1 MKRFTAILAALLAAS
16 CVFSSAVM
24 AIPGETDPETGYN
37 QYVQDNIRY
46 DALGYAYI
54 DDEDG
59 TRIYYDL
66 NSYGYFV
73 PINNPYDE
81 PSQEP
86 SSEPSVEEPSEE
98 PSSEPSVEES
108 SEEPSTEPS
117 VEESSEEP
125 SSETSVEESSQEP
138 SSEPSVEESSKEPS
152 KQESSKETSKRT
164 DKSEIPLINYKLD
177 ALKMNI
183 ALPNDVYA
191 ILRSGEQNEKALEI
205 FKMTAEEAVASL
217 KKSNMYLKASPEDF
231 AYDITVTMT
240 QDEDS
245 KTINNFTELSDK
257 DLIEITNSLT
267 KQKEYTSCTQ
277 KKYGDVLYLSLN
289 YHSTEDD
296 DDIAGIQNYTVVNG
310 QKITITLQTR
320 AKNLSDQQKEI
331 LEAVMKSVS
340 FTDIKPPVK
349 ADTNEDEIKNMMIL
363 IYTTA
368 GVCIV
373 LFIVLISVL
382 ISRSRKKKKLLAE
395 IENNNIAEPKSEK
408 KKSETK
414 NKAEDKTKKKEDKK
428 AEKSDKKQKSK
439 KQDKKKDSKKSEKP
453 KLESKKEA
461 TPIEPKHEK
470 KSEPK
475 TDEKVSETKTEEKP
489 ITDEKAVSAESDYK
503 PEDFSL
509 FDAQPTIEKIEI
521 YNSNDE
527 QTKVNPNLP
536 KAPKYNPPGTL
547 DYITTGVSKT
557 PEQAGIQLTTETFT
571 VPKDKN
577 DIQPIEEETIEP
589 TQVVE
594 DKKPETVESTPV
606 VEDKKPETVEP
617 TPVVKDKKPETVEPT
632 PVVED
637 KKLETVEPTPVVED
651 KKFETAE
658 PVTEQNAHENKD
670 KSLKSFLG
678 RIKKAVIPEIDE
690 DAFEHESTTN
700 SSTEPINDTPKPV
713 IAPAKPIEKPQPIVA
728 PTNPVEKS
736 QPIVAPAKPI
746 EKPQPIVTPAEPVKK
761 APSAPIKEATT
772 ESDISS
778 RYEKLFGKNSS
789 SSENAESF
797 DKTESRFEK
806 LFGVKNTTENNE
818 NSNDTHTTA
827 DNSEVKEDSIVF
839 EKPIQNDEEN
849 IHNRTPQ
856 STIPS
861 LKTDKE
867 TESRFEKLF
876 GKNNPESLSQSQTKA
891 QQTTDEINNSEK
903 K

>member
-24 AIPGETDPETGYN
+24 AIPGETDPQTGYN

-73 PINNPYDE
+73 PINNPYEE

-86 SSEPSVEEPSEE
+86 SSEPSVEEPSQE
-98 PSSEPSVEES
+98 PSSEPSVEEPS
-108 SEEPSTEPS
+108 QEPSPEPS
-117 VEESSEEP
+117 VEEPSQEP
-125 SSETSVEESSQEP
+125 SSEPSVEESSQEP
-138 SSEPSVEESSKEPS
+138 SSEPSVVESSQEPS
-152 KQESSKETSKRT
+152 KQESSKETSKRS

-191 ILRSGEQNEKALEI
+191 ILRSGEQNEKALEL

-289 YHSTEDD
+289 YHSTEDG

-320 AKNLSDQQKEI
+320 AKDLSDQQKEI

-382 ISRSRKKKKLLAE
+382 ISRSCKKKKLLAE
-395 IENNNIAEPKSEK
+395 IENNNISEQKPEK
-408 KKSETK
+408 KNSETK
-414 NKAEDKTKKKEDKK
+414 NKAEDKSKKKDGKK
-428 AEKSDKKQKSK
+428 AEKSDKKQKPK
-439 KQDKKKDSKKSEKP
+439 KQDKKKDSKKPDKP
-453 KLESKKEA
+453 KLESKKDV
-461 TPIEPKHEK
+461 TSIEPKYEK
-470 KSEPK
+470 NSESK
-475 TDEKVSETKTEEKP
+475 TDDKKTETKIE
-489 ITDEKAVSAESDYK
+489 EKAVSEESAYK
-503 PEDFSL
+503 FDDFAL

-536 KAPKYNPPGTL
+536 KAPKYNPPGTV

-571 VPKDKN
+571 VPKTKN
-577 DIQPIEEETIEP
+577 DIKPIEEETSEKIESAP
-589 TQVVE
+589 VVE
-594 DKKPETVESTPV
+594 DKKAETIESAPV
-606 VEDKKPETVEP
+606 VEDKKPEITEP
-617 TPVVKDKKPETVEPT
+617 DTHDT
-632 PVVED
+632 
-637 KKLETVEPTPVVED
+637 
-651 KKFETAE
+651 
-658 PVTEQNAHENKD
+658 KD

-678 RIKKAVIPEIDE
+678 RIKKAVVPEIDE
-690 DAFEHESTTN
+690 DAFEHENTINASTK
-700 SSTEPINDTPKPV
+700 PIDNTPKPV
-713 IAPAKPIEKPQPIVA
+713 IAPAKLVEKPQPIVA
-728 PTNPVEKS
+728 PVEPV
-736 QPIVAPAKPI
+736 
-746 EKPQPIVTPAEPVKK
+746 EKPQPTANPAEPVKK
-761 APSAPIKEATT
+761 APSAPIKETTT

-778 RYEKLFGKNSS
+778 RYEKLFGKNDL
-789 SSENAESF
+789 SSENSESL

-806 LFGVKNTTENNE
+806 LFGVKNSTENNE
-818 NSNDTHTTA
+818 SS
-827 DNSEVKEDSIVF
+827 DNKQTNANNEPKDDNIVF

-849 IHNRTPQ
+849 VHNRTPQ
-856 STIPS
+856 STIPA
-861 LKTDKE
+861 LK

-876 GKNNPESLSQSQTKA
+876 GKNDPESLSQSQTKA

>member
-1 MKRFTAILAALLAAS
+1 
-16 CVFSSAVM
+16 
-24 AIPGETDPETGYN
+24 
-37 QYVQDNIRY
+37 
-46 DALGYAYI
+46 
-54 DDEDG
+54 
-59 TRIYYDL
+59 
-66 NSYGYFV
+66 
-73 PINNPYDE
+73 
-81 PSQEP
+81 
-86 SSEPSVEEPSEE
+86 
-98 PSSEPSVEES
+98 
-108 SEEPSTEPS
+108 
-117 VEESSEEP
+117 
-125 SSETSVEESSQEP
+125 
-138 SSEPSVEESSKEPS
+138 
-152 KQESSKETSKRT
+152 
-164 DKSEIPLINYKLD
+164 
-177 ALKMNI
+177 MNI

-191 ILRSGEQNEKALEI
+191 ILRSGEQNEKALEL

-289 YHSTEDD
+289 YHSTEDG

-320 AKNLSDQQKEI
+320 AKDLSDQQKEI

-382 ISRSRKKKKLLAE
+382 ISRSCKKKKLLAE
-395 IENNNIAEPKSEK
+395 IENNNISEQKPEK
-408 KKSETK
+408 KNSETK
-414 NKAEDKTKKKEDKK
+414 NKAEDKSKKKDGKK
-428 AEKSDKKQKSK
+428 AEKSDKKQKPK
-439 KQDKKKDSKKSEKP
+439 KQDKKKDSKKPDKP
-453 KLESKKEA
+453 KLESKKDV
-461 TPIEPKHEK
+461 TSIEPKYEK
-470 KSEPK
+470 NSESK
-475 TDEKVSETKTEEKP
+475 TDDKKTETKIE
-489 ITDEKAVSAESDYK
+489 EKAVSEESAYK
-503 PEDFSL
+503 FDDFAL

-536 KAPKYNPPGTL
+536 KAPKYNPPGTV

-571 VPKDKN
+571 VPKTKN
-577 DIQPIEEETIEP
+577 DIKPIEEETSEKIESAP
-589 TQVVE
+589 VVE
-594 DKKPETVESTPV
+594 DKKAETIESAPV
-606 VEDKKPETVEP
+606 VEDKKPEITEP
-617 TPVVKDKKPETVEPT
+617 DTHDT
-632 PVVED
+632 
-637 KKLETVEPTPVVED
+637 
-651 KKFETAE
+651 
-658 PVTEQNAHENKD
+658 KD

-678 RIKKAVIPEIDE
+678 RIRKAVVPEIDE
-690 DAFEHESTTN
+690 DAFEHENTINASTK
-700 SSTEPINDTPKPV
+700 PIDNTPKPV
-713 IAPAKPIEKPQPIVA
+713 IAPAKLVEKPQPIVA
-728 PTNPVEKS
+728 PVEPV
-736 QPIVAPAKPI
+736 
-746 EKPQPIVTPAEPVKK
+746 EKPQPTANPAEPVKK
-761 APSAPIKEATT
+761 APSAPIKETTT

-778 RYEKLFGKNSS
+778 RYEKLFGKNDS
-789 SSENAESF
+789 SSENSESL

-806 LFGVKNTTENNE
+806 LFGVKNSTENNE
-818 NSNDTHTTA
+818 NS
-827 DNSEVKEDSIVF
+827 DNKQTNANNESKDDSVVF

-849 IHNRTPQ
+849 VHNRTPQ
-856 STIPS
+856 STIPA
-861 LKTDKE
+861 LK

-876 GKNNPESLSQSQTKA
+876 VKNDPESLSQSQTKA

>member
-24 AIPGETDPETGYN
+24 AIPGETDPQTGYN

-73 PINNPYDE
+73 PINNPYEE

-86 SSEPSVEEPSEE
+86 SSEPSVEEPS
-98 PSSEPSVEES
+98 
-108 SEEPSTEPS
+108 
-117 VEESSEEP
+117 
-125 SSETSVEESSQEP
+125 QEP
-138 SSEPSVEESSKEPS
+138 SSEPSVEEPSQEPSSEPSVVESSQEPS
-152 KQESSKETSKRT
+152 KQESSKETSKRS

-191 ILRSGEQNEKALEI
+191 ILRSGEQNEKALEL

-267 KQKEYTSCTQ
+267 KQKEYASCTQ

-289 YHSTEDD
+289 YHSTEDG

-320 AKNLSDQQKEI
+320 AKDLSDQQKEI

-349 ADTNEDEIKNMMIL
+349 ADTNDDEIKNMMIL

-368 GVCIV
+368 GVCIL

-382 ISRSRKKKKLLAE
+382 ISRSCKKKKLLAE
-395 IENNNIAEPKSEK
+395 IENNNISEQKPEK
-408 KKSETK
+408 KNSETK
-414 NKAEDKTKKKEDKK
+414 NKAEDKSKKKDDKK
-428 AEKSDKKQKSK
+428 AEKSDKKQKPK
-439 KQDKKKDSKKSEKP
+439 KQDEKKDSKKPDKP
-453 KLESKKEA
+453 KLESKKEV
-461 TPIEPKHEK
+461 TSIEPKYEK
-470 KSEPK
+470 KSESK
-475 TDEKVSETKTEEKP
+475 TDDKKTETKIE
-489 ITDEKAVSAESDYK
+489 EKAVSEESAYK
-503 PEDFSL
+503 FDDFAL

-536 KAPKYNPPGTL
+536 KAPKYNPPGTV

-571 VPKDKN
+571 VPKTKN
-577 DIQPIEEETIEP
+577 DIKPIEEETSEKIESAP
-589 TQVVE
+589 VVE
-594 DKKPETVESTPV
+594 DKKAETIESAPV
-606 VEDKKPETVEP
+606 VEDKKPEITEP
-617 TPVVKDKKPETVEPT
+617 DTHDT
-632 PVVED
+632 
-637 KKLETVEPTPVVED
+637 
-651 KKFETAE
+651 
-658 PVTEQNAHENKD
+658 KD

-678 RIKKAVIPEIDE
+678 RIKKAVVPEIDE
-690 DAFEHESTTN
+690 DAFEHENTINASTK
-700 SSTEPINDTPKPV
+700 PIDNTPKPV
-713 IAPAKPIEKPQPIVA
+713 IAPAKLVEKPQPIVA
-728 PTNPVEKS
+728 PVEPVEK
-736 QPIVAPAKPI
+736 
-746 EKPQPIVTPAEPVKK
+746 PQTTANPAEPVKK
-761 APSAPIKEATT
+761 APSAPIKETTT
-772 ESDISS
+772 ESDIYS
-778 RYEKLFGKNSS
+778 RYEKLFGKNDS
-789 SSENAESF
+789 SSENSESL

-806 LFGVKNTTENNE
+806 LFGVKNSTENNE
-818 NSNDTHTTA
+818 SS
-827 DNSEVKEDSIVF
+827 DNKQTNANNEPKDDSVVF

-849 IHNRTPQ
+849 VHNRTPQ
-856 STIPS
+856 STIPA
-861 LKTDKE
+861 LK

-876 GKNNPESLSQSQTKA
+876 GKNDPESLSQSQTKA

>member
-1 MKRFTAILAALLAAS
+1 MSKRAYELKTEVIVMKRFTAILAALLAAS

-24 AIPGETDPETGYN
+24 AIPGETDPQTGYN

-73 PINNPYDE
+73 PINNPYEE

-86 SSEPSVEEPSEE
+86 SSEPSVEEPSQE
-98 PSSEPSVEES
+98 PSPEPSVEE
-108 SEEPSTEPS
+108 P
-117 VEESSEEP
+117 
-125 SSETSVEESSQEP
+125 SQEP
-138 SSEPSVEESSKEPS
+138 SSEPSVEEPSQEPSPEPSVVESSQEPS
-152 KQESSKETSKRT
+152 KQESSKETSKRS

-191 ILRSGEQNEKALEI
+191 ILRSGEQNEKALEL

-267 KQKEYTSCTQ
+267 KQKEYASCTQ

-289 YHSTEDD
+289 YHSTEDG

-320 AKNLSDQQKEI
+320 AKDLSDQQKEI

-349 ADTNEDEIKNMMIL
+349 ADTNDDEIKNMMIL

-368 GVCIV
+368 GVCIL

-395 IENNNIAEPKSEK
+395 IENNNISEQKPEK
-408 KKSETK
+408 KNSETK
-414 NKAEDKTKKKEDKK
+414 NKAEDKSKKKDGKK
-428 AEKSDKKQKSK
+428 AEKSDKKQKPK
-439 KQDKKKDSKKSEKP
+439 KQDKKKDSKKPDKP
-453 KLESKKEA
+453 KLESKKEV
-461 TPIEPKHEK
+461 TSIEPKYEK
-470 KSEPK
+470 NSESK
-475 TDEKVSETKTEEKP
+475 TDDKKTETKIE
-489 ITDEKAVSAESDYK
+489 EKAVSEESAYK
-503 PEDFSL
+503 FDDFAL

-536 KAPKYNPPGTL
+536 KAPKYNPPGTV

-571 VPKDKN
+571 VPKTKN
-577 DIQPIEEETIEP
+577 DIKPIEEETSEKIEFAP
-589 TQVVE
+589 VVE
-594 DKKPETVESTPV
+594 DKKAETIESAPV
-606 VEDKKPETVEP
+606 VEDKKPEITEP
-617 TPVVKDKKPETVEPT
+617 DTHDT
-632 PVVED
+632 
-637 KKLETVEPTPVVED
+637 
-651 KKFETAE
+651 
-658 PVTEQNAHENKD
+658 KD

-678 RIKKAVIPEIDE
+678 RIKKAVVPEIDE
-690 DAFEHESTTN
+690 DAFEHENTINASTK
-700 SSTEPINDTPKPV
+700 PIDNTPKPV
-713 IAPAKPIEKPQPIVA
+713 IAPAKLVEKPQPIVA
-728 PTNPVEKS
+728 PVEPV
-736 QPIVAPAKPI
+736 
-746 EKPQPIVTPAEPVKK
+746 EKPQPTANPAEPVKK
-761 APSAPIKEATT
+761 APSAPIKETTT

-778 RYEKLFGKNSS
+778 RYEKLFGKNDS
-789 SSENAESF
+789 SSENSESL

-806 LFGVKNTTENNE
+806 LFGVKNSTENNE
-818 NSNDTHTTA
+818 SS
-827 DNSEVKEDSIVF
+827 DNKQTNANNEPKDDSVVF

-849 IHNRTPQ
+849 VHNRTPQ
-856 STIPS
+856 STIPA
-861 LKTDKE
+861 LK

-876 GKNNPESLSQSQTKA
+876 GKNDPESLSQSQTKA

>member
-24 AIPGETDPETGYN
+24 AIPGETDPQTGYN

-73 PINNPYDE
+73 PINNPYEE

-86 SSEPSVEEPSEE
+86 SSEPSVEEPSQEPSPEPSVEEPSQE
-98 PSSEPSVEES
+98 PSSEPSVEE
-108 SEEPSTEPS
+108 PSQ
-117 VEESSEEP
+117 EP
-125 SSETSVEESSQEP
+125 SSEPSVEESSQEP
-138 SSEPSVEESSKEPS
+138 SSEPSVVESSQEPS
-152 KQESSKETSKRT
+152 KQESSKETSKRS

-191 ILRSGEQNEKALEI
+191 ILRSGEQNEKALEL

-289 YHSTEDD
+289 YHSTEDG

-320 AKNLSDQQKEI
+320 AKDLSDQQKEI

-349 ADTNEDEIKNMMIL
+349 ADTNDDEIKNMMIL

-382 ISRSRKKKKLLAE
+382 ISRSCKKKKLLAE
-395 IENNNIAEPKSEK
+395 IENNNISEQKPEK
-408 KKSETK
+408 KNSETK
-414 NKAEDKTKKKEDKK
+414 NKAEDKSKKKDDKK
-428 AEKSDKKQKSK
+428 AEKSDKKQKPK
-439 KQDKKKDSKKSEKP
+439 KQDKKKDSKKPDKP
-453 KLESKKEA
+453 KLESKKEV
-461 TPIEPKHEK
+461 TSIEPKYEK
-470 KSEPK
+470 NSESK
-475 TDEKVSETKTEEKP
+475 TDDKKTETKIE
-489 ITDEKAVSAESDYK
+489 EKAVSEESAYK
-503 PEDFSL
+503 FDDFAL

-527 QTKVNPNLP
+527 QTKTNPNLP
-536 KAPKYNPPGTL
+536 KAPKYNPPGTV

-571 VPKDKN
+571 VPKTKN
-577 DIQPIEEETIEP
+577 DIKPIEEETSEKIESAP
-589 TQVVE
+589 VVE
-594 DKKPETVESTPV
+594 DKKAETIESAPV
-606 VEDKKPETVEP
+606 VEDKKPEITEP
-617 TPVVKDKKPETVEPT
+617 DTHDT
-632 PVVED
+632 
-637 KKLETVEPTPVVED
+637 
-651 KKFETAE
+651 
-658 PVTEQNAHENKD
+658 KD

-678 RIKKAVIPEIDE
+678 RIKKAVVPEIDE
-690 DAFEHESTTN
+690 DAFEHENTINASTK
-700 SSTEPINDTPKPV
+700 PIDNTPKPV
-713 IAPAKPIEKPQPIVA
+713 IAPAKLVEKPQPIVA
-728 PTNPVEKS
+728 PVEPV
-736 QPIVAPAKPI
+736 
-746 EKPQPIVTPAEPVKK
+746 EKPQPTANPAEPVKK
-761 APSAPIKEATT
+761 APSAPIKETTT

-778 RYEKLFGKNSS
+778 RYEKLFGKNDL
-789 SSENAESF
+789 SSENSESL

-806 LFGVKNTTENNE
+806 LFGVKNSTENNE
-818 NSNDTHTTA
+818 SS
-827 DNSEVKEDSIVF
+827 DNKQTNANNEPKDGSVVF

-849 IHNRTPQ
+849 VHNRTPQ
-856 STIPS
+856 STIPA
-861 LKTDKE
+861 LK

-876 GKNNPESLSQSQTKA
+876 GKNDPESLSQSQTKA

>member
-1 MKRFTAILAALLAAS
+1 MSKRAYELKTEVIVMKRFTAILAALLAAS
-16 CVFSSAVM
+16 CVFSSVVM
-24 AIPGETDPETGYN
+24 AIPGETDPQTGYN

-73 PINNPYDE
+73 PINNPYEE

-86 SSEPSVEEPSEE
+86 SSEP
-98 PSSEPSVEES
+98 
-108 SEEPSTEPS
+108 
-117 VEESSEEP
+117 
-125 SSETSVEESSQEP
+125 SVEESSQEP
-138 SSEPSVEESSKEPS
+138 SSEPSVVESSQEPS
-152 KQESSKETSKRT
+152 KQESSKETSKRS

-191 ILRSGEQNEKALEI
+191 ILRSGEQNEKALEL

-267 KQKEYTSCTQ
+267 KQKEYASCTQ

-289 YHSTEDD
+289 YHSTEDG

-320 AKNLSDQQKEI
+320 AKDLSDQQKEI

-349 ADTNEDEIKNMMIL
+349 ADTNDDEIKNMMIL

-382 ISRSRKKKKLLAE
+382 ISRSCKKKKLLAE
-395 IENNNIAEPKSEK
+395 IENNNISEQKPEK
-408 KKSETK
+408 KNSETK
-414 NKAEDKTKKKEDKK
+414 NKSEDKSKKKDGKK
-428 AEKSDKKQKSK
+428 AEKSDKKQKPK
-439 KQDKKKDSKKSEKP
+439 KQDKKKDSKKPDKP
-453 KLESKKEA
+453 KLESKKEV
-461 TPIEPKHEK
+461 TSIEPKYEK
-470 KSEPK
+470 NSESK
-475 TDEKVSETKTEEKP
+475 TDDKKTETKIE
-489 ITDEKAVSAESDYK
+489 EKAVSEESAYK
-503 PEDFSL
+503 FDDFAL

-536 KAPKYNPPGTL
+536 KAPKYNPPGTV

-571 VPKDKN
+571 VPKTKN
-577 DIQPIEEETIEP
+577 DIKPIEEETSETIGSVP
-589 TQVVE
+589 VVE
-594 DKKPETVESTPV
+594 DKKAETIESAPV
-606 VEDKKPETVEP
+606 VEDKKPEITEP
-617 TPVVKDKKPETVEPT
+617 DTHDT
-632 PVVED
+632 
-637 KKLETVEPTPVVED
+637 
-651 KKFETAE
+651 
-658 PVTEQNAHENKD
+658 KD

-678 RIKKAVIPEIDE
+678 RIKKAVVPEIDE
-690 DAFEHESTTN
+690 DAFEHENTINASTK
-700 SSTEPINDTPKPV
+700 PIDNTPKPV
-713 IAPAKPIEKPQPIVA
+713 IAPAKLVEKPQPIVA
-728 PTNPVEKS
+728 PVEPV
-736 QPIVAPAKPI
+736 
-746 EKPQPIVTPAEPVKK
+746 EKPQPIANPAELVKET
-761 APSAPIKEATT
+761 PSAPIKETTT

-778 RYEKLFGKNSS
+778 RYEKLFGKNDSS
-789 SSENAESF
+789 FENSESL

-806 LFGVKNTTENNE
+806 LFGVKNSTENNE
-818 NSNDTHTTA
+818 SS
-827 DNSEVKEDSIVF
+827 DNKQTNANNEPKDGSVVF

-849 IHNRTPQ
+849 VHNRTPQ
-856 STIPS
+856 STIPA
-861 LKTDKE
+861 LK

-876 GKNNPESLSQSQTKA
+876 GKNDPESLSQSQTKA

>member
-24 AIPGETDPETGYN
+24 AIPGETDPQTGYN

-73 PINNPYDE
+73 PINNPYEE

-86 SSEPSVEEPSEE
+86 SSEPSVEEPSQE
-98 PSSEPSVEES
+98 PSSEPSVEE
-108 SEEPSTEPS
+108 PSQ
-117 VEESSEEP
+117 EP
-125 SSETSVEESSQEP
+125 SSEPSVEESSQEP
-138 SSEPSVEESSKEPS
+138 SSEPSVVESSQEPS
-152 KQESSKETSKRT
+152 KQESSKETSKRS

-191 ILRSGEQNEKALEI
+191 ILRSGEQNEKALEL

-267 KQKEYTSCTQ
+267 KQKEYASCTQ

-289 YHSTEDD
+289 YHSTEDG

-320 AKNLSDQQKEI
+320 AKDLSDQQKEI

-395 IENNNIAEPKSEK
+395 IENNNISEQKPEK
-408 KKSETK
+408 KNSETK
-414 NKAEDKTKKKEDKK
+414 NKAEDKSKKKDGKK
-428 AEKSDKKQKSK
+428 AEKSDKKQKPK
-439 KQDKKKDSKKSEKP
+439 KQDKKKDSKKPDKP

-461 TPIEPKHEK
+461 TPVEPKYEK
-470 KSEPK
+470 NSESK
-475 TDEKVSETKTEEKP
+475 TDDKKTETKIE
-489 ITDEKAVSAESDYK
+489 EKAVSEESAYK
-503 PEDFSL
+503 FDDFAL

-536 KAPKYNPPGTL
+536 KAPKYNPPGTV

-571 VPKDKN
+571 VPKTKN
-577 DIQPIEEETIEP
+577 DIKPIEEETSEKIESAP
-589 TQVVE
+589 VVE
-594 DKKPETVESTPV
+594 DKKAENIESAPV
-606 VEDKKPETVEP
+606 VEDKKPEITEP
-617 TPVVKDKKPETVEPT
+617 DTHDT
-632 PVVED
+632 
-637 KKLETVEPTPVVED
+637 
-651 KKFETAE
+651 
-658 PVTEQNAHENKD
+658 KD

-678 RIKKAVIPEIDE
+678 RIKKAVVPEIDE
-690 DAFEHESTTN
+690 DAFEHENTINASTK
-700 SSTEPINDTPKPV
+700 PIDNTPKPV
-713 IAPAKPIEKPQPIVA
+713 IAPAKLVEKPQPIVA
-728 PTNPVEKS
+728 PVEPVK
-736 QPIVAPAKPI
+736 
-746 EKPQPIVTPAEPVKK
+746 KPQPTANPAEPVKK
-761 APSAPIKEATT
+761 APSAPIKETTT

-778 RYEKLFGKNSS
+778 RYEKLFGKNDS
-789 SSENAESF
+789 SSENSESL

-806 LFGVKNTTENNE
+806 LFGVKNSTENNE
-818 NSNDTHTTA
+818 SS
-827 DNSEVKEDSIVF
+827 DNKQTNANNEPKDDSVVF

-849 IHNRTPQ
+849 VHNRTPQ
-856 STIPS
+856 STIPA
-861 LKTDKE
+861 LK

-876 GKNNPESLSQSQTKA
+876 GKNDPESLSQSQTKA

>member
-24 AIPGETDPETGYN
+24 AIPGETDPQTGYN

-73 PINNPYDE
+73 PINNPYEE

-86 SSEPSVEEPSEE
+86 SSEPSVEEPSQE
-98 PSSEPSVEES
+98 PSSEPSVEE
-108 SEEPSTEPS
+108 PSQ
-117 VEESSEEP
+117 EP
-125 SSETSVEESSQEP
+125 SSEPSVEESSQEP
-138 SSEPSVEESSKEPS
+138 SSEPSVVESSQEPS
-152 KQESSKETSKRT
+152 KQESSKETSKRS

-191 ILRSGEQNEKALEI
+191 ILRSGEQNEKALEL

-289 YHSTEDD
+289 YHSTEDG

-320 AKNLSDQQKEI
+320 AKDLSDQQKEI

-349 ADTNEDEIKNMMIL
+349 ADTNDDEIKNMMIL

-395 IENNNIAEPKSEK
+395 IENNNISEQKPEK
-408 KKSETK
+408 KNSETK
-414 NKAEDKTKKKEDKK
+414 NKAEDKSKKKDGKK
-428 AEKSDKKQKSK
+428 AEKSDKKQKPK
-439 KQDKKKDSKKSEKP
+439 KQDKKKDSKKPDKP

-461 TPIEPKHEK
+461 TPVEPKYEK
-470 KSEPK
+470 NSESK
-475 TDEKVSETKTEEKP
+475 TDDKKTETKIE
-489 ITDEKAVSAESDYK
+489 EKAVSEESAYK
-503 PEDFSL
+503 FDDFAL

-536 KAPKYNPPGTL
+536 KAPKYNPPGTV

-571 VPKDKN
+571 VPKTKN
-577 DIQPIEEETIEP
+577 DIKPIEEETSEKIESAP
-589 TQVVE
+589 VVE
-594 DKKPETVESTPV
+594 DKKAETIESAPV
-606 VEDKKPETVEP
+606 VEDKKPEITEP
-617 TPVVKDKKPETVEPT
+617 DTHDT
-632 PVVED
+632 
-637 KKLETVEPTPVVED
+637 
-651 KKFETAE
+651 
-658 PVTEQNAHENKD
+658 KD

-678 RIKKAVIPEIDE
+678 RIKKAVVPEIDE
-690 DAFEHESTTN
+690 DAFEHENTINASTK
-700 SSTEPINDTPKPV
+700 PIDNTPKPV
-713 IAPAKPIEKPQPIVA
+713 IAPAKLVEKPQPIVA
-728 PTNPVEKS
+728 PVEPV
-736 QPIVAPAKPI
+736 
-746 EKPQPIVTPAEPVKK
+746 EKPQPTANPAEPVKK
-761 APSAPIKEATT
+761 APSAPIKETTT

-778 RYEKLFGKNSS
+778 RYEKLFGKNDS
-789 SSENAESF
+789 SSENSESL

-806 LFGVKNTTENNE
+806 LFGVKNSTENNE
-818 NSNDTHTTA
+818 NS
-827 DNSEVKEDSIVF
+827 DNKQTNANNESKDDSIVF

-849 IHNRTPQ
+849 VHNRTPQ
-856 STIPS
+856 STIPA
-861 LKTDKE
+861 LK

-876 GKNNPESLSQSQTKA
+876 GKNDPESLSQSQTKA

>member
-24 AIPGETDPETGYN
+24 AIPGETDPQTGYN

-73 PINNPYDE
+73 PINNPYEE

-86 SSEPSVEEPSEE
+86 SSEPSVEEPS
-98 PSSEPSVEES
+98 
-108 SEEPSTEPS
+108 
-117 VEESSEEP
+117 
-125 SSETSVEESSQEP
+125 QEP
-138 SSEPSVEESSKEPS
+138 SSEPSVEETRQEPRTEQSVVESSQEPS
-152 KQESSKETSKRT
+152 KQESSKETSKRS

-191 ILRSGEQNEKALEI
+191 ILRSGEQNEKALEL

-289 YHSTEDD
+289 YHSTEDG

-320 AKNLSDQQKEI
+320 AKDLSDQQKEI

-382 ISRSRKKKKLLAE
+382 ISRSCKKKKLLAE
-395 IENNNIAEPKSEK
+395 IENNNISEQKPEK
-408 KKSETK
+408 KNSETK
-414 NKAEDKTKKKEDKK
+414 NKSEDKSKKKDGKK
-428 AEKSDKKQKSK
+428 AEKSDKKQKPK
-439 KQDKKKDSKKSEKP
+439 KQDKKKDSKKPDKP

-461 TPIEPKHEK
+461 TPVEPKYEK
-470 KSEPK
+470 NSESK
-475 TDEKVSETKTEEKP
+475 TDDKKTETKIE
-489 ITDEKAVSAESDYK
+489 EKAVSEESAYK
-503 PEDFSL
+503 FDDFAL

-536 KAPKYNPPGTL
+536 KAPKYNPPGTV

-571 VPKDKN
+571 VPKTKN
-577 DIQPIEEETIEP
+577 DIKPIEEETSETIGSVP
-589 TQVVE
+589 AVE
-594 DKKPETVESTPV
+594 DKKPETLEPTPV
-606 VEDKKPETVEP
+606 VEDKKPET
-617 TPVVKDKKPETVEPT
+617 
-632 PVVED
+632 
-637 KKLETVEPTPVVED
+637 L
-651 KKFETAE
+651 E

-678 RIKKAVIPEIDE
+678 RIKKAVVPEIDE
-690 DAFEHESTTN
+690 DAFEHENTINASTK
-700 SSTEPINDTPKPV
+700 PIDNTPKPV
-713 IAPAKPIEKPQPIVA
+713 IAPAKLVEKPQPTVVPVEPVEKPQPIA
-728 PTNPVEKS
+728 N
-736 QPIVAPAKPI
+736 
-746 EKPQPIVTPAEPVKK
+746 PAELVKET
-761 APSAPIKEATT
+761 PSAPIKETTT
-772 ESDISS
+772 ESHISS
-778 RYEKLFGKNSS
+778 RYEKLFGKNDS
-789 SSENAESF
+789 SSENSESL

-806 LFGVKNTTENNE
+806 LFGVKNSTENNE
-818 NSNDTHTTA
+818 ST
-827 DNSEVKEDSIVF
+827 DNKQTNANNESKDDSIVF

-849 IHNRTPQ
+849 VHNRTPQ
-856 STIPS
+856 STIPA
-861 LKTDKE
+861 LK

-876 GKNNPESLSQSQTKA
+876 GKNDPESLSQSQTKA

>member
-24 AIPGETDPETGYN
+24 AIPGETDPQTGYN

-73 PINNPYDE
+73 PINNPYEEPRHEPSSEPSVEE

-86 SSEPSVEEPSEE
+86 SSEPSV
-98 PSSEPSVEES
+98 V
-108 SEEPSTEPS
+108 
-117 VEESSEEP
+117 
-125 SSETSVEESSQEP
+125 ESSQ
-138 SSEPSVEESSKEPS
+138 EPS
-152 KQESSKETSKRT
+152 KQESSKETSKRS

-191 ILRSGEQNEKALEI
+191 ILRSGEQNEKALEL

-267 KQKEYTSCTQ
+267 KQKEYASCTQ

-289 YHSTEDD
+289 YHSTEDG

-320 AKNLSDQQKEI
+320 AKDLSDQQKEI

-349 ADTNEDEIKNMMIL
+349 ADTNDDEIKNMMIL

-382 ISRSRKKKKLLAE
+382 ISRSCKKKKLLAE
-395 IENNNIAEPKSEK
+395 IENNNISEQKPEK
-408 KKSETK
+408 KNSETK
-414 NKAEDKTKKKEDKK
+414 NKSEDKSKKKDDKK
-428 AEKSDKKQKSK
+428 AEKSDKKQKPK
-439 KQDKKKDSKKSEKP
+439 KQDEKKDSKKPDKP
-453 KLESKKEA
+453 KLESKKEV
-461 TPIEPKHEK
+461 TSIEPKYEK
-470 KSEPK
+470 KSESK
-475 TDEKVSETKTEEKP
+475 TDDKKTETKIE
-489 ITDEKAVSAESDYK
+489 EKAVSEESAYK
-503 PEDFSL
+503 FDDFAL

-536 KAPKYNPPGTL
+536 KAPKYNPPGTV

-571 VPKDKN
+571 VPKTKN
-577 DIQPIEEETIEP
+577 DIKPIEEETSEKIESAP
-589 TQVVE
+589 VVE
-594 DKKPETVESTPV
+594 DKKAENIESAPV
-606 VEDKKPETVEP
+606 VEDKKPEITEP
-617 TPVVKDKKPETVEPT
+617 DTHDT
-632 PVVED
+632 
-637 KKLETVEPTPVVED
+637 
-651 KKFETAE
+651 
-658 PVTEQNAHENKD
+658 KD

-678 RIKKAVIPEIDE
+678 RIKKAVVPEIDE
-690 DAFEHESTTN
+690 DAFEHENKINASTK
-700 SSTEPINDTPKPV
+700 PIDNTPKPV
-713 IAPAKPIEKPQPIVA
+713 IAPAKLVEKPQPIVA
-728 PTNPVEKS
+728 PVEPV
-736 QPIVAPAKPI
+736 
-746 EKPQPIVTPAEPVKK
+746 EKPQPIANPAEPVKK
-761 APSAPIKEATT
+761 APSAPIKETTT
-772 ESDISS
+772 ESDIYS
-778 RYEKLFGKNSS
+778 RYEKLFGKNDS
-789 SSENAESF
+789 SSENSESL

-806 LFGVKNTTENNE
+806 LFGVKNSTENNE
-818 NSNDTHTTA
+818 SS
-827 DNSEVKEDSIVF
+827 DNKQTNANNEPKDDSVVF

-849 IHNRTPQ
+849 VHNRTPQ
-856 STIPS
+856 STIPA
-861 LKTDKE
+861 LK

-876 GKNNPESLSQSQTKA
+876 GKNDPESLSQSQTKA

>member
-24 AIPGETDPETGYN
+24 AIPGETDPQTGYN

-73 PINNPYDE
+73 PINNPYEE

-86 SSEPSVEEPSEE
+86 SSEPSVEEPSQE
-98 PSSEPSVEES
+98 PSSEP
-108 SEEPSTEPS
+108 
-117 VEESSEEP
+117 
-125 SSETSVEESSQEP
+125 SVEESSQEP
-138 SSEPSVEESSKEPS
+138 SSEPSVVESSQEPS
-152 KQESSKETSKRT
+152 KQESSKETSKRS

-191 ILRSGEQNEKALEI
+191 ILRSGEQNEKALEL

-289 YHSTEDD
+289 YHSTEDG

-320 AKNLSDQQKEI
+320 AKDLSDQQKEI

-395 IENNNIAEPKSEK
+395 IENNNISEQKPEK
-408 KKSETK
+408 KNSETK
-414 NKAEDKTKKKEDKK
+414 NKAEDKSKKKDGKK
-428 AEKSDKKQKSK
+428 AEKSDKKQKPK
-439 KQDKKKDSKKSEKP
+439 KQDKKKDSKKPDKP

-461 TPIEPKHEK
+461 TPVEPKYEK
-470 KSEPK
+470 NSESK
-475 TDEKVSETKTEEKP
+475 TDDKKTETKIE
-489 ITDEKAVSAESDYK
+489 EKAVSEESAYK
-503 PEDFSL
+503 FDDFAL

-536 KAPKYNPPGTL
+536 KAPKYNPPGTV

-571 VPKDKN
+571 VPKTKN
-577 DIQPIEEETIEP
+577 DIKPIEEETSEKIESAP
-589 TQVVE
+589 VVE
-594 DKKPETVESTPV
+594 DKKAENIESAPV
-606 VEDKKPETVEP
+606 VEDKKPEITEP
-617 TPVVKDKKPETVEPT
+617 DTHDT
-632 PVVED
+632 
-637 KKLETVEPTPVVED
+637 
-651 KKFETAE
+651 
-658 PVTEQNAHENKD
+658 KD

-678 RIKKAVIPEIDE
+678 RIKKAVVPEIDE
-690 DAFEHESTTN
+690 DAFEHENTINASTK
-700 SSTEPINDTPKPV
+700 PIDNTPKPV
-713 IAPAKPIEKPQPIVA
+713 IAPAKLVEKPQPIVA
-728 PTNPVEKS
+728 PVEPVK
-736 QPIVAPAKPI
+736 
-746 EKPQPIVTPAEPVKK
+746 KPQPTANPAEPVKK
-761 APSAPIKEATT
+761 APSAPIKETTT

-778 RYEKLFGKNSS
+778 RYEKLFGKNDS
-789 SSENAESF
+789 SSENSESL

-806 LFGVKNTTENNE
+806 LFGVKNSTENNE
-818 NSNDTHTTA
+818 SS
-827 DNSEVKEDSIVF
+827 DNKQTNANNEPKDDSVVF

-849 IHNRTPQ
+849 VHNRTPQ
-856 STIPS
+856 STIPA
-861 LKTDKE
+861 LK

-876 GKNNPESLSQSQTKA
+876 GKNDPESLSQSQTKA

>member
-24 AIPGETDPETGYN
+24 AIPGETDPQTGYN

-73 PINNPYDE
+73 PINNPYEE

-86 SSEPSVEEPSEE
+86 SSEPSVEEPSQE
-98 PSSEPSVEES
+98 PSSEPSVEEPS
-108 SEEPSTEPS
+108 QEPSPEPS
-117 VEESSEEP
+117 VEEP
-125 SSETSVEESSQEP
+125 SQEP
-138 SSEPSVEESSKEPS
+138 SSEPSVEEPSQEPSSEPSVVESSQEPS
-152 KQESSKETSKRT
+152 KQESSKETSKRS

-191 ILRSGEQNEKALEI
+191 ILRSGEQNEKALEL

-267 KQKEYTSCTQ
+267 KQKEYASCTQ

-289 YHSTEDD
+289 YHSTEDG

-320 AKNLSDQQKEI
+320 AKDLSDQQKEI

-349 ADTNEDEIKNMMIL
+349 ADTNDDEIKNMMIL

-382 ISRSRKKKKLLAE
+382 ISRSCKKKKLLAE
-395 IENNNIAEPKSEK
+395 IENNNISEQKPEK
-408 KKSETK
+408 KNSETK
-414 NKAEDKTKKKEDKK
+414 NKAEDKSKKKDDKK
-428 AEKSDKKQKSK
+428 AEKSDKKQKPK
-439 KQDKKKDSKKSEKP
+439 KQDEKKDSKKPDKP
-453 KLESKKEA
+453 KLESKKEV
-461 TPIEPKHEK
+461 TSIEPKYEK
-470 KSEPK
+470 KSESK
-475 TDEKVSETKTEEKP
+475 TDDKKTETKIE
-489 ITDEKAVSAESDYK
+489 EKAVSEESAYK
-503 PEDFSL
+503 FDDFAL

-527 QTKVNPNLP
+527 QTKTNPNLP
-536 KAPKYNPPGTL
+536 KAPKYNPPGTV

-571 VPKDKN
+571 VPKTKN
-577 DIQPIEEETIEP
+577 DIKPIEEETSEKIE
-589 TQVVE
+589 
-594 DKKPETVESTPV
+594 SAPV
-606 VEDKKPETVEP
+606 VEDKKPEITEP
-617 TPVVKDKKPETVEPT
+617 DTHDT
-632 PVVED
+632 
-637 KKLETVEPTPVVED
+637 
-651 KKFETAE
+651 
-658 PVTEQNAHENKD
+658 KD

-678 RIKKAVIPEIDE
+678 RIKKAVVPEIDE
-690 DAFEHESTTN
+690 DAFEHENKINASTK
-700 SSTEPINDTPKPV
+700 PIDNTPKPV
-713 IAPAKPIEKPQPIVA
+713 IAPAKLVEKPQPIVA
-728 PTNPVEKS
+728 PVEPVEK
-736 QPIVAPAKPI
+736 
-746 EKPQPIVTPAEPVKK
+746 PQTIANPAEPVKK
-761 APSAPIKEATT
+761 APSAPIKETTT
-772 ESDISS
+772 ESDIYS
-778 RYEKLFGKNSS
+778 RYEKLFGKNDS
-789 SSENAESF
+789 SSENSESL

-806 LFGVKNTTENNE
+806 LFGVKNSTENNE
-818 NSNDTHTTA
+818 SS
-827 DNSEVKEDSIVF
+827 DNKQTNANNEPKDDSVVF

-849 IHNRTPQ
+849 VHNRTPQ
-856 STIPS
+856 STIPA
-861 LKTDKE
+861 LK

-876 GKNNPESLSQSQTKA
+876 GKNDPESLSQSQTKA

>member
-24 AIPGETDPETGYN
+24 AIPGETDPQTGYN

-59 TRIYYDL
+59 RRIYYDL

-73 PINNPYDE
+73 PINNPYEE

-86 SSEPSVEEPSEE
+86 SSEPSVEEPSQE
-98 PSSEPSVEES
+98 PSSEPSVEEPS
-108 SEEPSTEPS
+108 QEPSSEPS
-117 VEESSEEP
+117 VEEPSQEP
-125 SSETSVEESSQEP
+125 SSEPSVEESSQEP
-138 SSEPSVEESSKEPS
+138 SSEPSVVESSQEPS
-152 KQESSKETSKRT
+152 KQESSKETSKRS

-191 ILRSGEQNEKALEI
+191 ILRSGEQNEKALEL

-289 YHSTEDD
+289 YHSTEDG

-320 AKNLSDQQKEI
+320 AKDLSDQQKEI

-395 IENNNIAEPKSEK
+395 IENNNISEQKPEK
-408 KKSETK
+408 KNSETK
-414 NKAEDKTKKKEDKK
+414 NKAEDKSKKKDGKK
-428 AEKSDKKQKSK
+428 AEKSDKKQKPK
-439 KQDKKKDSKKSEKP
+439 KQDKKKDSKKPDKP
-453 KLESKKEA
+453 KLESKKDV
-461 TPIEPKHEK
+461 TSIEPKYEK
-470 KSEPK
+470 NSESK
-475 TDEKVSETKTEEKP
+475 TDDKKTETKIE
-489 ITDEKAVSAESDYK
+489 EKAVSEESAYK
-503 PEDFSL
+503 FDDFAL

-536 KAPKYNPPGTL
+536 KAPKYNPPGTV

-571 VPKDKN
+571 VPKTKN
-577 DIQPIEEETIEP
+577 DIKPIEEETSEKIE
-589 TQVVE
+589 
-594 DKKPETVESTPV
+594 SAPV
-606 VEDKKPETVEP
+606 VEDKKPEITEP
-617 TPVVKDKKPETVEPT
+617 DTHDT
-632 PVVED
+632 
-637 KKLETVEPTPVVED
+637 
-651 KKFETAE
+651 
-658 PVTEQNAHENKD
+658 KD

-678 RIKKAVIPEIDE
+678 RIKKAVVPEIDE
-690 DAFEHESTTN
+690 DAFEHENTINASTK
-700 SSTEPINDTPKPV
+700 PIDNTPKPV
-713 IAPAKPIEKPQPIVA
+713 IAPAKLVEKPQPIVA
-728 PTNPVEKS
+728 PVEPV
-736 QPIVAPAKPI
+736 
-746 EKPQPIVTPAEPVKK
+746 EKPQPTANPAEPVKK
-761 APSAPIKEATT
+761 APSAPIKETTT

-778 RYEKLFGKNSS
+778 RYEKLFGKNDS
-789 SSENAESF
+789 SSENSESL

-806 LFGVKNTTENNE
+806 LFGVKNSTENNE
-818 NSNDTHTTA
+818 NS
-827 DNSEVKEDSIVF
+827 DNKQTNANNESKDDSVVF

-849 IHNRTPQ
+849 VHNRTPQ
-856 STIPS
+856 STIPA
-861 LKTDKE
+861 LK

-876 GKNNPESLSQSQTKA
+876 GKNDPESLSQSQTKA

>member
-1 MKRFTAILAALLAAS
+1 MSKRAYELKTEVIVMKRFTAILAALLAAS

-24 AIPGETDPETGYN
+24 AIPGETDPQTGYN

-73 PINNPYDE
+73 PINNPYEE

-86 SSEPSVEEPSEE
+86 SSEP
-98 PSSEPSVEES
+98 
-108 SEEPSTEPS
+108 
-117 VEESSEEP
+117 
-125 SSETSVEESSQEP
+125 SVEESSQEP
-138 SSEPSVEESSKEPS
+138 SSEPSVVESSQEPS
-152 KQESSKETSKRT
+152 KQESSKETSKRS

-191 ILRSGEQNEKALEI
+191 ILRSGEQNEKALEL

-289 YHSTEDD
+289 YHSTEDG

-320 AKNLSDQQKEI
+320 AKDLSDQQKEI

-382 ISRSRKKKKLLAE
+382 ISRSCKKKKLLAE
-395 IENNNIAEPKSEK
+395 IENNNISEQKPEK
-408 KKSETK
+408 KNSETK
-414 NKAEDKTKKKEDKK
+414 NKSEDKSKKKDGKK
-428 AEKSDKKQKSK
+428 AEKSDKKQKPK
-439 KQDKKKDSKKSEKP
+439 KQDKKKDSKKPDKP

-461 TPIEPKHEK
+461 TPVEPKYEK
-470 KSEPK
+470 NSESK
-475 TDEKVSETKTEEKP
+475 TDDKKTETKIE
-489 ITDEKAVSAESDYK
+489 EKAVSEESAYK
-503 PEDFSL
+503 FDDFAL

-536 KAPKYNPPGTL
+536 KAPKYNPPGTV

-571 VPKDKN
+571 VPKTKN
-577 DIQPIEEETIEP
+577 DIKPIEEETSETIGSVP
-589 TQVVE
+589 AVE
-594 DKKPETVESTPV
+594 DKKPETLEPTPV
-606 VEDKKPETVEP
+606 VEDKKPET
-617 TPVVKDKKPETVEPT
+617 
-632 PVVED
+632 
-637 KKLETVEPTPVVED
+637 L
-651 KKFETAE
+651 E

-678 RIKKAVIPEIDE
+678 RIKKAVVPEIDE
-690 DAFEHESTTN
+690 DAFEHENTINASTK
-700 SSTEPINDTPKPV
+700 PIDNTPKPV
-713 IAPAKPIEKPQPIVA
+713 IAPAKLVEKPQPTVVPVEPVEKPQPIA
-728 PTNPVEKS
+728 N
-736 QPIVAPAKPI
+736 
-746 EKPQPIVTPAEPVKK
+746 PAELVKET
-761 APSAPIKEATT
+761 PSAPIKETTT

-778 RYEKLFGKNSS
+778 RYEKLFGKNDS
-789 SSENAESF
+789 SSENSESL

-806 LFGVKNTTENNE
+806 LFGVKNSTENNE
-818 NSNDTHTTA
+818 ST
-827 DNSEVKEDSIVF
+827 DNKQTNANNESKDDSIVF

-849 IHNRTPQ
+849 VHNRTPQ
-856 STIPS
+856 STIPA
-861 LKTDKE
+861 LK

-876 GKNNPESLSQSQTKA
+876 GKNDPESLSQSQTKA

>member
-24 AIPGETDPETGYN
+24 AIPGETDPQTGYN

-73 PINNPYDE
+73 PINNPYEE

-86 SSEPSVEEPSEE
+86 SSEPSVEEPSQEPSPEPSVEEPSQEPSPEPSVEEPSQE
-98 PSSEPSVEES
+98 PSSEP
-108 SEEPSTEPS
+108 
-117 VEESSEEP
+117 
-125 SSETSVEESSQEP
+125 SVEESSQEP
-138 SSEPSVEESSKEPS
+138 SSEPSVVESSQEPS
-152 KQESSKETSKRT
+152 KQESSKETSKRS

-191 ILRSGEQNEKALEI
+191 ILRSGEQNEKALEL

-267 KQKEYTSCTQ
+267 KQKEYASCTQ

-289 YHSTEDD
+289 YHSTEDG

-320 AKNLSDQQKEI
+320 AKDLSDQQKEI

-349 ADTNEDEIKNMMIL
+349 ADTNDDEIKNMMIL

-382 ISRSRKKKKLLAE
+382 ISRSCKKKKLLAE
-395 IENNNIAEPKSEK
+395 IENNNISEQKPEK
-408 KKSETK
+408 KNSETK
-414 NKAEDKTKKKEDKK
+414 NKSEDKSKKKDDKK
-428 AEKSDKKQKSK
+428 AEKSDKKQKPK
-439 KQDKKKDSKKSEKP
+439 KQDEKKDSKKPDKP
-453 KLESKKEA
+453 KLESKKEV
-461 TPIEPKHEK
+461 TSIEPKYEK
-470 KSEPK
+470 KSESK
-475 TDEKVSETKTEEKP
+475 TDDKKTETKIE
-489 ITDEKAVSAESDYK
+489 EKAVSEESAYK
-503 PEDFSL
+503 FDDFAL

-536 KAPKYNPPGTL
+536 KAPKYNPPGTV

-571 VPKDKN
+571 VPKTKN
-577 DIQPIEEETIEP
+577 DIKPIEEETSEKIESAP
-589 TQVVE
+589 VVE
-594 DKKPETVESTPV
+594 DKKAENIESAPV
-606 VEDKKPETVEP
+606 VEDKKPEITEP
-617 TPVVKDKKPETVEPT
+617 DTHDT
-632 PVVED
+632 
-637 KKLETVEPTPVVED
+637 
-651 KKFETAE
+651 
-658 PVTEQNAHENKD
+658 KD

-678 RIKKAVIPEIDE
+678 RIKKAVVPEIDE
-690 DAFEHESTTN
+690 DAFEHENKINASTK
-700 SSTEPINDTPKPV
+700 PIDNTPKPV
-713 IAPAKPIEKPQPIVA
+713 IAPAKLVEKPQPIVA
-728 PTNPVEKS
+728 PVEPVEK
-736 QPIVAPAKPI
+736 
-746 EKPQPIVTPAEPVKK
+746 PQTIANPAEPVKK
-761 APSAPIKEATT
+761 APSAPIKETTT
-772 ESDISS
+772 ESDIYS
-778 RYEKLFGKNSS
+778 RYEKLFGKNDS
-789 SSENAESF
+789 SSENSESL

-806 LFGVKNTTENNE
+806 LFGVKNSTENNE
-818 NSNDTHTTA
+818 SS
-827 DNSEVKEDSIVF
+827 DNKQTNANNEPKDDSVVF

-849 IHNRTPQ
+849 VHNRTPQ
-856 STIPS
+856 STIPA
-861 LKTDKE
+861 LK

-876 GKNNPESLSQSQTKA
+876 GKNDPESLSQSQTKA

>member
-1 MKRFTAILAALLAAS
+1 MSKRAYELKTEVIVMKRFTAILAALLAAS

-24 AIPGETDPETGYN
+24 AIPGETDPQTGYN

-73 PINNPYDE
+73 PINNPYEE

-86 SSEPSVEEPSEE
+86 SSEPSVEEPSQE
-98 PSSEPSVEES
+98 PSPEPSVEE
-108 SEEPSTEPS
+108 P
-117 VEESSEEP
+117 
-125 SSETSVEESSQEP
+125 SQEP
-138 SSEPSVEESSKEPS
+138 SPEPSVVESSQEPS
-152 KQESSKETSKRT
+152 KQESSKETSKRS

-191 ILRSGEQNEKALEI
+191 ILRSGEQNEKALEL

-267 KQKEYTSCTQ
+267 KQKEYASCTQ

-289 YHSTEDD
+289 YHSTEDG

-320 AKNLSDQQKEI
+320 AKDLSDQQKEI

-349 ADTNEDEIKNMMIL
+349 ADTNDDEIKNMMIL

-368 GVCIV
+368 GVCIL

-395 IENNNIAEPKSEK
+395 IENNNISEQKPEK
-408 KKSETK
+408 KNSETK
-414 NKAEDKTKKKEDKK
+414 NKAEDKSKKKDGKK
-428 AEKSDKKQKSK
+428 AEKSDKKQKPK
-439 KQDKKKDSKKSEKP
+439 KQDKKKDSKKPDKP
-453 KLESKKEA
+453 KLESKKEV
-461 TPIEPKHEK
+461 TSIEPKYEK
-470 KSEPK
+470 NSESK
-475 TDEKVSETKTEEKP
+475 TDDKKTETKIE
-489 ITDEKAVSAESDYK
+489 EKAVSEESAYK
-503 PEDFSL
+503 FDDFAL

-536 KAPKYNPPGTL
+536 KAPKYNPPGTV

-571 VPKDKN
+571 VPKTKN
-577 DIQPIEEETIEP
+577 DIKPIEEETSEKIESAP
-589 TQVVE
+589 VVE
-594 DKKPETVESTPV
+594 DKKAETIESAPV
-606 VEDKKPETVEP
+606 VEDKKPEITEP
-617 TPVVKDKKPETVEPT
+617 DTHDT
-632 PVVED
+632 
-637 KKLETVEPTPVVED
+637 
-651 KKFETAE
+651 
-658 PVTEQNAHENKD
+658 KD

-678 RIKKAVIPEIDE
+678 RIKKAVVPEIDE
-690 DAFEHESTTN
+690 DAFEHENTINASTK
-700 SSTEPINDTPKPV
+700 PIDNTPKPV
-713 IAPAKPIEKPQPIVA
+713 IAPAKLVEKPQPIVA
-728 PTNPVEKS
+728 PVEPV
-736 QPIVAPAKPI
+736 
-746 EKPQPIVTPAEPVKK
+746 EKPQPTANPAEPVKK
-761 APSAPIKEATT
+761 APSAPIKETTT

-778 RYEKLFGKNSS
+778 RYEKLFGKNDS
-789 SSENAESF
+789 SSENSESL

-806 LFGVKNTTENNE
+806 LFGVKNSTENNE
-818 NSNDTHTTA
+818 SS
-827 DNSEVKEDSIVF
+827 DNKQTNANNEPKDDSVVF

-849 IHNRTPQ
+849 VHNRTPQ
-856 STIPS
+856 STIPA
-861 LKTDKE
+861 LK

-876 GKNNPESLSQSQTKA
+876 GKNDPESLSQSQTKA

>member
-24 AIPGETDPETGYN
+24 AIPGETDPQTGYN

-73 PINNPYDE
+73 PINNPYEE

-86 SSEPSVEEPSEE
+86 SSEPSVEEPS
-98 PSSEPSVEES
+98 
-108 SEEPSTEPS
+108 
-117 VEESSEEP
+117 
-125 SSETSVEESSQEP
+125 Q
-138 SSEPSVEESSKEPS
+138 EPS
-152 KQESSKETSKRT
+152 KQESSKETSKRS

-191 ILRSGEQNEKALEI
+191 ILRSGEQNEKALEL

-289 YHSTEDD
+289 YHSTEDG

-320 AKNLSDQQKEI
+320 AKDLSDQQKEI

-349 ADTNEDEIKNMMIL
+349 ADTNDDEIKNMMIL

-382 ISRSRKKKKLLAE
+382 ISRSCKKKKLLAE
-395 IENNNIAEPKSEK
+395 IENNNISEQKPEK
-408 KKSETK
+408 KNSETK
-414 NKAEDKTKKKEDKK
+414 NKAEDKSKKKDGKK
-428 AEKSDKKQKSK
+428 AEKSDKKQKPK
-439 KQDKKKDSKKSEKP
+439 KQDKKKDSKKPDKP

-461 TPIEPKHEK
+461 TPVEPKYEK
-470 KSEPK
+470 NSESK
-475 TDEKVSETKTEEKP
+475 TDDKKTETKIE
-489 ITDEKAVSAESDYK
+489 EKAVSEESAYK
-503 PEDFSL
+503 FDDFAL

-527 QTKVNPNLP
+527 QTKTNPNLP
-536 KAPKYNPPGTL
+536 KAPKYNPPGTV

-571 VPKDKN
+571 VPKTKN
-577 DIQPIEEETIEP
+577 DIKPIEEETSEKIE
-589 TQVVE
+589 
-594 DKKPETVESTPV
+594 SAPV
-606 VEDKKPETVEP
+606 VEDKKAETIESA
-617 TPVVKDKKPETVEPT
+617 

-637 KKLETVEPTPVVED
+637 KKAEITEPDTHD
-651 KKFETAE
+651 T
-658 PVTEQNAHENKD
+658 KD

-678 RIKKAVIPEIDE
+678 RIKKAVVPEIDE
-690 DAFEHESTTN
+690 DAFEHENKINASTK
-700 SSTEPINDTPKPV
+700 PIDNTPKPV
-713 IAPAKPIEKPQPIVA
+713 IAPAKLVEKPQPIVA
-728 PTNPVEKS
+728 PVEPVEK
-736 QPIVAPAKPI
+736 
-746 EKPQPIVTPAEPVKK
+746 PQTIANPAEPVKK
-761 APSAPIKEATT
+761 APSAPIKETTT
-772 ESDISS
+772 ESDIYS
-778 RYEKLFGKNSS
+778 RYEKLFGKNDS
-789 SSENAESF
+789 SSENSESL

-806 LFGVKNTTENNE
+806 LFGVKNSTENNE
-818 NSNDTHTTA
+818 SS
-827 DNSEVKEDSIVF
+827 DNKQTNANNEPKDDSVVF

-849 IHNRTPQ
+849 VHNRTPQ
-856 STIPS
+856 STIPA
-861 LKTDKE
+861 LK

-876 GKNNPESLSQSQTKA
+876 GKNDPESLSQSQTKA

>member
-24 AIPGETDPETGYN
+24 AIPGETDPQTGYN

-73 PINNPYDE
+73 PINNPYEE

-86 SSEPSVEEPSEE
+86 SSEP
-98 PSSEPSVEES
+98 
-108 SEEPSTEPS
+108 
-117 VEESSEEP
+117 
-125 SSETSVEESSQEP
+125 SVEESSQEP
-138 SSEPSVEESSKEPS
+138 SSEPSVVESSQEPS
-152 KQESSKETSKRT
+152 KQESSKETSKRS

-191 ILRSGEQNEKALEI
+191 ILRSGEQNEKALEL

-289 YHSTEDD
+289 YHSTEDG

-320 AKNLSDQQKEI
+320 AKDLSDQQKEI

-349 ADTNEDEIKNMMIL
+349 ADTNDDEIKNMMIL

-395 IENNNIAEPKSEK
+395 IENNNISEQKPEK
-408 KKSETK
+408 KNSETK
-414 NKAEDKTKKKEDKK
+414 NKAEDKSKKKDDKK
-428 AEKSDKKQKSK
+428 AEKSDKKQKPK
-439 KQDKKKDSKKSEKP
+439 KQDKKKDSKKPDKP
-453 KLESKKEA
+453 KLESKKEV
-461 TPIEPKHEK
+461 TSIEPKYEK
-470 KSEPK
+470 NSESK
-475 TDEKVSETKTEEKP
+475 TDDKKTETKIE
-489 ITDEKAVSAESDYK
+489 EKAVSEESAYK
-503 PEDFSL
+503 FDDFAL

-536 KAPKYNPPGTL
+536 KAPKYNPPGTV

-571 VPKDKN
+571 VPKTKN
-577 DIQPIEEETIEP
+577 DIKPIEEETSEKIE
-589 TQVVE
+589 
-594 DKKPETVESTPV
+594 SAPV
-606 VEDKKPETVEP
+606 VEDKKPEITEP
-617 TPVVKDKKPETVEPT
+617 DTHDT
-632 PVVED
+632 
-637 KKLETVEPTPVVED
+637 
-651 KKFETAE
+651 
-658 PVTEQNAHENKD
+658 KD

-678 RIKKAVIPEIDE
+678 RIKKAVVPEIDE
-690 DAFEHESTTN
+690 DAFEHENTINASTK
-700 SSTEPINDTPKPV
+700 PIDNTPKPV
-713 IAPAKPIEKPQPIVA
+713 IAPAKLVEKPQPIVA
-728 PTNPVEKS
+728 PVEPV
-736 QPIVAPAKPI
+736 
-746 EKPQPIVTPAEPVKK
+746 EKPQPTANPAEPVKK
-761 APSAPIKEATT
+761 APSAPIKETTT

-778 RYEKLFGKNSS
+778 RYEKLFGKNDS
-789 SSENAESF
+789 SSENSESL

-806 LFGVKNTTENNE
+806 LFGVKNSTENNE
-818 NSNDTHTTA
+818 NS
-827 DNSEVKEDSIVF
+827 DNKQTNANNESKDDSVVF

-849 IHNRTPQ
+849 VHNRTPQ
-856 STIPS
+856 STIPA
-861 LKTDKE
+861 LK

-876 GKNNPESLSQSQTKA
+876 GKNDPESLSQSQTKA

>member
-1 MKRFTAILAALLAAS
+1 MSKRAYELKTEVIVMKRFTAILVALLAAS

-24 AIPGETDPETGYN
+24 AIPGETDPQTGYN

-73 PINNPYDE
+73 PINNPYEE

-86 SSEPSVEEPSEE
+86 SSEPSVEEPSQE
-98 PSSEPSVEES
+98 PSPEPSVEE
-108 SEEPSTEPS
+108 P
-117 VEESSEEP
+117 
-125 SSETSVEESSQEP
+125 SQEP
-138 SSEPSVEESSKEPS
+138 SPEPSVVESSQEPS
-152 KQESSKETSKRT
+152 KQESSKETSKRS

-191 ILRSGEQNEKALEI
+191 ILRSGEQNEKALEL

-289 YHSTEDD
+289 YHSTEDG

-320 AKNLSDQQKEI
+320 AKDLSDQQKEI

-349 ADTNEDEIKNMMIL
+349 ADTNDDEIKNMMIL

-395 IENNNIAEPKSEK
+395 IENNNISEQKPEK
-408 KKSETK
+408 KNSETK
-414 NKAEDKTKKKEDKK
+414 NKAEDKSKKKDDKK
-428 AEKSDKKQKSK
+428 AEKSDKKQKPK
-439 KQDKKKDSKKSEKP
+439 KQDKKKDSKKPDKP
-453 KLESKKEA
+453 KLESKKEV
-461 TPIEPKHEK
+461 TSIEPKYEK
-470 KSEPK
+470 NSESK
-475 TDEKVSETKTEEKP
+475 TDDKKTETKIE
-489 ITDEKAVSAESDYK
+489 EKAVSEESAYK
-503 PEDFSL
+503 FDDFAL

-536 KAPKYNPPGTL
+536 KAPKYNPPGTV

-571 VPKDKN
+571 VPKTKN
-577 DIQPIEEETIEP
+577 DIKPIEEETSEKIESAP
-589 TQVVE
+589 VVE
-594 DKKPETVESTPV
+594 DKKAETIESAPV
-606 VEDKKPETVEP
+606 VEDKKPET
-617 TPVVKDKKPETVEPT
+617 
-632 PVVED
+632 
-637 KKLETVEPTPVVED
+637 L
-651 KKFETAE
+651 E

-678 RIKKAVIPEIDE
+678 RIKKAVVPEIDE
-690 DAFEHESTTN
+690 DAFEHENTINASTK
-700 SSTEPINDTPKPV
+700 PIDNTPKPV
-713 IAPAKPIEKPQPIVA
+713 IAPAKLVEKPQPIVA
-728 PTNPVEKS
+728 PVEPV
-736 QPIVAPAKPI
+736 
-746 EKPQPIVTPAEPVKK
+746 EKPQPIANPAELVKET
-761 APSAPIKEATT
+761 PSAPIKETTT

-778 RYEKLFGKNSS
+778 RYEKLFGKNDS
-789 SSENAESF
+789 SSENSESL

-806 LFGVKNTTENNE
+806 LFGVKNSTENNE
-818 NSNDTHTTA
+818 STDNKQTNANDESK
-827 DNSEVKEDSIVF
+827 DDSIVF

-849 IHNRTPQ
+849 VHNRTPQ
-856 STIPS
+856 STIPA
-861 LKTDKE
+861 LK

-876 GKNNPESLSQSQTKA
+876 GKNDPESLSQSQTKA

>member
-1 MKRFTAILAALLAAS
+1 MSKRAYELKTEVIVMKRFTAILAALLAAS

-24 AIPGETDPETGYN
+24 AIPGETDPQTGYN

-73 PINNPYDE
+73 PINNPYEE

-86 SSEPSVEEPSEE
+86 SSEPSV
-98 PSSEPSVEES
+98 V
-108 SEEPSTEPS
+108 
-117 VEESSEEP
+117 
-125 SSETSVEESSQEP
+125 ESSQ
-138 SSEPSVEESSKEPS
+138 EPS
-152 KQESSKETSKRT
+152 KQESSKETSKRS

-191 ILRSGEQNEKALEI
+191 ILRSGEQNEKALEL

-289 YHSTEDD
+289 YHSTEDG

-320 AKNLSDQQKEI
+320 AKDLSDQQKEI

-382 ISRSRKKKKLLAE
+382 ISRSCKKKKLLAE
-395 IENNNIAEPKSEK
+395 IENNNISEQKPEK
-408 KKSETK
+408 KNSETK
-414 NKAEDKTKKKEDKK
+414 NKAEDKSKKKDGKK
-428 AEKSDKKQKSK
+428 AEKSDKKQKPK
-439 KQDKKKDSKKSEKP
+439 KQDKKKDSKKPDKP
-453 KLESKKEA
+453 KLESKKDV
-461 TPIEPKHEK
+461 TSIEPKYEK
-470 KSEPK
+470 NSESK
-475 TDEKVSETKTEEKP
+475 TDDKKTETKIE
-489 ITDEKAVSAESDYK
+489 EKAVSEESAYK
-503 PEDFSL
+503 FDDFAL

-536 KAPKYNPPGTL
+536 KAPKYNPPGTV

-571 VPKDKN
+571 VPKTKN
-577 DIQPIEEETIEP
+577 DIKPIEEETSEKIESAP
-589 TQVVE
+589 VVE
-594 DKKPETVESTPV
+594 DKKAETIESAPV
-606 VEDKKPETVEP
+606 VEDKKPEITEP
-617 TPVVKDKKPETVEPT
+617 DTHDT
-632 PVVED
+632 
-637 KKLETVEPTPVVED
+637 
-651 KKFETAE
+651 
-658 PVTEQNAHENKD
+658 KD

-678 RIKKAVIPEIDE
+678 RIKKAVVPEIDE
-690 DAFEHESTTN
+690 DAFEHENTINASTK
-700 SSTEPINDTPKPV
+700 PIDNTPKPV
-713 IAPAKPIEKPQPIVA
+713 IAPAKLVEKPQPIVA
-728 PTNPVEKS
+728 PVEPV
-736 QPIVAPAKPI
+736 
-746 EKPQPIVTPAEPVKK
+746 EKPQPTANPAEPVKK
-761 APSAPIKEATT
+761 APSAPIKETTT

-778 RYEKLFGKNSS
+778 RYEKLFGKNDS
-789 SSENAESF
+789 SSENSESL

-806 LFGVKNTTENNE
+806 LFGVKNSTENNE
-818 NSNDTHTTA
+818 NS
-827 DNSEVKEDSIVF
+827 DNKQTNANNESKDDSVVF

-849 IHNRTPQ
+849 VHNRTPQ
-856 STIPS
+856 STIPA
-861 LKTDKE
+861 LK

-876 GKNNPESLSQSQTKA
+876 GKNDPESLSQSQTKA

>member
-24 AIPGETDPETGYN
+24 AIPGETDPQTGYN

-73 PINNPYDE
+73 PINNPYEE

-86 SSEPSVEEPSEE
+86 SSEPSVEEPSQE
-98 PSSEPSVEES
+98 PSSEPSVEEPS
-108 SEEPSTEPS
+108 QEPSSEPS
-117 VEESSEEP
+117 VEEPSQEP
-125 SSETSVEESSQEP
+125 SSEPSVEESSQEP
-138 SSEPSVEESSKEPS
+138 SSEPSVVESSQEPS
-152 KQESSKETSKRT
+152 KQESSKETSKRS

-191 ILRSGEQNEKALEI
+191 ILRSGEQNEKALEL

-289 YHSTEDD
+289 YHSTEDG

-320 AKNLSDQQKEI
+320 AKDLSDQQKEI

-349 ADTNEDEIKNMMIL
+349 ADTNDDEIKNMMIL

-382 ISRSRKKKKLLAE
+382 ISRSCKKKKLLAE
-395 IENNNIAEPKSEK
+395 IENNNISEQKPEK
-408 KKSETK
+408 KNSETK
-414 NKAEDKTKKKEDKK
+414 NKSEDKSKKKDDKK
-428 AEKSDKKQKSK
+428 AEKSDKKQKPK
-439 KQDKKKDSKKSEKP
+439 KQDKKKDSKKPDKP

-461 TPIEPKHEK
+461 TPVEPKYEK
-470 KSEPK
+470 NSESK
-475 TDEKVSETKTEEKP
+475 TDDKKTETKIE
-489 ITDEKAVSAESDYK
+489 EKAVSEESAYK
-503 PEDFSL
+503 FDDFAL

-536 KAPKYNPPGTL
+536 KAPKYNPPGTV

-571 VPKDKN
+571 VPKTKN
-577 DIQPIEEETIEP
+577 DIKPIEEETSEKIESAP
-589 TQVVE
+589 VVE
-594 DKKPETVESTPV
+594 DKKAETIESAPV
-606 VEDKKPETVEP
+606 VEDKKPEITEP
-617 TPVVKDKKPETVEPT
+617 DTHDT
-632 PVVED
+632 
-637 KKLETVEPTPVVED
+637 
-651 KKFETAE
+651 
-658 PVTEQNAHENKD
+658 KD

-678 RIKKAVIPEIDE
+678 RIKKAVVPEIDE
-690 DAFEHESTTN
+690 DAFEHENTINASTK
-700 SSTEPINDTPKPV
+700 PIDNTPKPV
-713 IAPAKPIEKPQPIVA
+713 IAPAKLVEKPQPIVA
-728 PTNPVEKS
+728 PVEPVKKP
-736 QPIVAPAKPI
+736 QPIVAPVEPV
-746 EKPQPIVTPAEPVKK
+746 EKPQPTANPAEPVKK
-761 APSAPIKEATT
+761 APSAPIKETTT

-778 RYEKLFGKNSS
+778 RYEKLFGKNDS
-789 SSENAESF
+789 SSENSESL

-806 LFGVKNTTENNE
+806 LFGVKNSTENDESSDNKQTNANNE
-818 NSNDTHTTA
+818 SKD
-827 DNSEVKEDSIVF
+827 DSIVF

-849 IHNRTPQ
+849 VHNRTPQ
-856 STIPS
+856 STIPA
-861 LKTDKE
+861 LK

-876 GKNNPESLSQSQTKA
+876 GKNDPESLSQSQTKA

>member
-24 AIPGETDPETGYN
+24 AIPGETDPQTGYN

-73 PINNPYDE
+73 PINNPYEE

-86 SSEPSVEEPSEE
+86 SSEPSVEEPSQE
-98 PSSEPSVEES
+98 PSSEPSVEEPS
-108 SEEPSTEPS
+108 QEPSSEPS
-117 VEESSEEP
+117 VEEPSQEP
-125 SSETSVEESSQEP
+125 SSEPSVEESSQEP
-138 SSEPSVEESSKEPS
+138 SSEPSVVESSQEPS
-152 KQESSKETSKRT
+152 KQESSKETSKRS

-191 ILRSGEQNEKALEI
+191 ILRSGEQNEKALEL

-289 YHSTEDD
+289 YHSTEDG

-320 AKNLSDQQKEI
+320 AKDLSDQQKEI

-395 IENNNIAEPKSEK
+395 IENNNISEQKPEK
-408 KKSETK
+408 KNSETK
-414 NKAEDKTKKKEDKK
+414 NKAEDKSKKKDGKK
-428 AEKSDKKQKSK
+428 AEKSDKKQKPK
-439 KQDKKKDSKKSEKP
+439 KQDKKKDSKKPDKP
-453 KLESKKEA
+453 KLESKKDV
-461 TPIEPKHEK
+461 TSIEPKYEK
-470 KSEPK
+470 NSESK
-475 TDEKVSETKTEEKP
+475 TDDKKTETKIE
-489 ITDEKAVSAESDYK
+489 EKAVSEESAYK
-503 PEDFSL
+503 FDDFAL

-536 KAPKYNPPGTL
+536 KAPKYNPPGTV

-571 VPKDKN
+571 VPKTKN
-577 DIQPIEEETIEP
+577 DIKPIEEETSKKIE
-589 TQVVE
+589 
-594 DKKPETVESTPV
+594 SAPV
-606 VEDKKPETVEP
+606 VEDKKPEITEP
-617 TPVVKDKKPETVEPT
+617 DTHDT
-632 PVVED
+632 
-637 KKLETVEPTPVVED
+637 
-651 KKFETAE
+651 
-658 PVTEQNAHENKD
+658 KD

-678 RIKKAVIPEIDE
+678 RIKKAVVPEIDE
-690 DAFEHESTTN
+690 DAFEHENTINASTK
-700 SSTEPINDTPKPV
+700 PIDNTPKPV
-713 IAPAKPIEKPQPIVA
+713 IAPAKLVEKPQPIVA
-728 PTNPVEKS
+728 PVEPV
-736 QPIVAPAKPI
+736 
-746 EKPQPIVTPAEPVKK
+746 EKPQPTANPAEPVKK
-761 APSAPIKEATT
+761 APSAPIKETTT

-778 RYEKLFGKNSS
+778 RYEKLFGKNDS
-789 SSENAESF
+789 SSENSESL

-806 LFGVKNTTENNE
+806 LFGVKNSTENNE
-818 NSNDTHTTA
+818 NS
-827 DNSEVKEDSIVF
+827 DNKQTNANNESKDDSVVF

-849 IHNRTPQ
+849 VHNRTPQ
-856 STIPS
+856 STIPA
-861 LKTDKE
+861 LK

-876 GKNNPESLSQSQTKA
+876 GKNDPESLSQSQTKA

>member
-1 MKRFTAILAALLAAS
+1 MSKRAYELKTEVIVMKRFTAILAALLAAS

-24 AIPGETDPETGYN
+24 AIPGETDPQTGYN

-73 PINNPYDE
+73 PINNPYEE

-86 SSEPSVEEPSEE
+86 SSEPSVEESSQG
-98 PSSEPSVEES
+98 PSSEPSVEEPS
-108 SEEPSTEPS
+108 QEPSPEPS
-117 VEESSEEP
+117 VEEP
-125 SSETSVEESSQEP
+125 SQEP
-138 SSEPSVEESSKEPS
+138 SSEPSVVESSQEPS
-152 KQESSKETSKRT
+152 KQESSKETSKRS

-191 ILRSGEQNEKALEI
+191 ILRSGEQNEKALEL

-289 YHSTEDD
+289 YHSTEDG

-320 AKNLSDQQKEI
+320 AKDLSDQQKEI

-349 ADTNEDEIKNMMIL
+349 ADTNDDEIKNMMIL

-368 GVCIV
+368 GVCIL

-382 ISRSRKKKKLLAE
+382 ISRSCKKKKLLAE
-395 IENNNIAEPKSEK
+395 IENNNISEQKPEK
-408 KKSETK
+408 KNSETK
-414 NKAEDKTKKKEDKK
+414 NKAEDKSKKKDGKK
-428 AEKSDKKQKSK
+428 AEKSDKKQKPK
-439 KQDKKKDSKKSEKP
+439 KQDKKKDSKKPDKP

-461 TPIEPKHEK
+461 TPVEPKYEK
-470 KSEPK
+470 NSESK
-475 TDEKVSETKTEEKP
+475 TDDKKTETKIE
-489 ITDEKAVSAESDYK
+489 EKAVSEESAYK
-503 PEDFSL
+503 FDDFAL

-536 KAPKYNPPGTL
+536 KAPKYNPPGTV

-571 VPKDKN
+571 VPKTKN
-577 DIQPIEEETIEP
+577 DIKPIEEETSEKIESAP
-589 TQVVE
+589 VVE
-594 DKKPETVESTPV
+594 DKKAETIESAPV
-606 VEDKKPETVEP
+606 VEDKKPET
-617 TPVVKDKKPETVEPT
+617 
-632 PVVED
+632 
-637 KKLETVEPTPVVED
+637 L
-651 KKFETAE
+651 E

-678 RIKKAVIPEIDE
+678 RIKKAVVPEIDE
-690 DAFEHESTTN
+690 DAFEHENTINASTK
-700 SSTEPINDTPKPV
+700 PIDNTPKPV
-713 IAPAKPIEKPQPIVA
+713 IAPAKLVEKPQPIVA
-728 PTNPVEKS
+728 PVEPV
-736 QPIVAPAKPI
+736 
-746 EKPQPIVTPAEPVKK
+746 EKPQPTANPAEPVKK
-761 APSAPIKEATT
+761 APSAPIKETTT

-778 RYEKLFGKNSS
+778 RYEKLFGKNDS
-789 SSENAESF
+789 SSENSESL

-806 LFGVKNTTENNE
+806 LFGVKNSTENNE
-818 NSNDTHTTA
+818 ST
-827 DNSEVKEDSIVF
+827 DNKQTNANNESKDDSIVF

-849 IHNRTPQ
+849 VHNRTPQ
-856 STIPS
+856 STIPA
-861 LKTDKE
+861 LK

-876 GKNNPESLSQSQTKA
+876 GKNDPESLSQSQTKA

>member
-24 AIPGETDPETGYN
+24 AIPGETDPQTGYN

-73 PINNPYDE
+73 PINNPYEE

-86 SSEPSVEEPSEE
+86 SSEPSV
-98 PSSEPSVEES
+98 V
-108 SEEPSTEPS
+108 
-117 VEESSEEP
+117 
-125 SSETSVEESSQEP
+125 ESSQ
-138 SSEPSVEESSKEPS
+138 EPS
-152 KQESSKETSKRT
+152 KQESSKETSKRS

-191 ILRSGEQNEKALEI
+191 ILRSGEQNEKALEL

-289 YHSTEDD
+289 YHSTEDG

-320 AKNLSDQQKEI
+320 AKDLSDQQKEI

-382 ISRSRKKKKLLAE
+382 ISRSCKKKKLLAE
-395 IENNNIAEPKSEK
+395 IENNNISEQKPEK
-408 KKSETK
+408 KNSETK
-414 NKAEDKTKKKEDKK
+414 NKAEDKSKKKDGKK
-428 AEKSDKKQKSK
+428 AEKSDKKQKPK
-439 KQDKKKDSKKSEKP
+439 KQDKKKDSKKPDKP
-453 KLESKKEA
+453 KLESKKDV
-461 TPIEPKHEK
+461 TSIEPKYEK
-470 KSEPK
+470 NSESK
-475 TDEKVSETKTEEKP
+475 TDDKKTETKIE
-489 ITDEKAVSAESDYK
+489 EKAVSEESAYK
-503 PEDFSL
+503 FDDFAL

-536 KAPKYNPPGTL
+536 KAPKYNPPGTV

-571 VPKDKN
+571 VPKTKN
-577 DIQPIEEETIEP
+577 DIKPIEEETSEKIESAP
-589 TQVVE
+589 VVE
-594 DKKPETVESTPV
+594 DKKAETIESAPV
-606 VEDKKPETVEP
+606 VEDKKPEITEP
-617 TPVVKDKKPETVEPT
+617 DTHDT
-632 PVVED
+632 
-637 KKLETVEPTPVVED
+637 
-651 KKFETAE
+651 
-658 PVTEQNAHENKD
+658 KD

-678 RIKKAVIPEIDE
+678 RIKKAVVPEIDE
-690 DAFEHESTTN
+690 DAFEHENTINASTK
-700 SSTEPINDTPKPV
+700 PIDNTPKPV
-713 IAPAKPIEKPQPIVA
+713 IAPAKLVEKPQPIVA
-728 PTNPVEKS
+728 PVEPV
-736 QPIVAPAKPI
+736 
-746 EKPQPIVTPAEPVKK
+746 EKPQPTANPAEPVKK
-761 APSAPIKEATT
+761 APSAPIKETTT

-778 RYEKLFGKNSS
+778 RYEKLFGKNDS
-789 SSENAESF
+789 SSENSESL

-806 LFGVKNTTENNE
+806 LFGVKNSTENNE
-818 NSNDTHTTA
+818 NS
-827 DNSEVKEDSIVF
+827 DNKQTNANNEPKDGSVVF

-849 IHNRTPQ
+849 VHNRTPQ
-856 STIPS
+856 STIPA
-861 LKTDKE
+861 LK

-876 GKNNPESLSQSQTKA
+876 GKNDPESLSQSQTKA

>member
-1 MKRFTAILAALLAAS
+1 MSKRAYELKTEVIVMKRFTAILAALLAAS

-24 AIPGETDPETGYN
+24 AIPGETDPQTGYN

-73 PINNPYDE
+73 PINNPYEE

-86 SSEPSVEEPSEE
+86 SSEPSVEEPSQE
-98 PSSEPSVEES
+98 PSSEP
-108 SEEPSTEPS
+108 
-117 VEESSEEP
+117 
-125 SSETSVEESSQEP
+125 SVEESSQEP
-138 SSEPSVEESSKEPS
+138 SSEPSVVESSQEPS
-152 KQESSKETSKRT
+152 KQESSKETSKRS

-191 ILRSGEQNEKALEI
+191 ILRSGEQNEKALEL

-289 YHSTEDD
+289 YHSTEDG

-320 AKNLSDQQKEI
+320 AKDLSDQQKEI

-349 ADTNEDEIKNMMIL
+349 ADTNDDEIKNMMIL

-382 ISRSRKKKKLLAE
+382 ISRSCKKKKLLAE
-395 IENNNIAEPKSEK
+395 IENNNISEQKPEK
-408 KKSETK
+408 KNSETK
-414 NKAEDKTKKKEDKK
+414 NKSEDKSKKKDDKK
-428 AEKSDKKQKSK
+428 AEKSDKKQKPK
-439 KQDKKKDSKKSEKP
+439 KQDEKKDSKKPDKP
-453 KLESKKEA
+453 KLESKKEV
-461 TPIEPKHEK
+461 TSIEPKYEK
-470 KSEPK
+470 KSESK
-475 TDEKVSETKTEEKP
+475 TDDKKTETKIE
-489 ITDEKAVSAESDYK
+489 EKAVSEESAYK
-503 PEDFSL
+503 FDDFAL

-536 KAPKYNPPGTL
+536 KAPKYNPPGTV

-571 VPKDKN
+571 VPKTKN
-577 DIQPIEEETIEP
+577 DIKPIEEETSEKIESAP
-589 TQVVE
+589 VVE
-594 DKKPETVESTPV
+594 DKKAENIESAPV
-606 VEDKKPETVEP
+606 VEDKKPEITEP
-617 TPVVKDKKPETVEPT
+617 DTHDT
-632 PVVED
+632 
-637 KKLETVEPTPVVED
+637 
-651 KKFETAE
+651 
-658 PVTEQNAHENKD
+658 KD

-678 RIKKAVIPEIDE
+678 RIKKAVVPEIDE
-690 DAFEHESTTN
+690 DAFEHENKINASTK
-700 SSTEPINDTPKPV
+700 PIDNTPKPV
-713 IAPAKPIEKPQPIVA
+713 IAPAKLVEKPQPIVA
-728 PTNPVEKS
+728 PVEPV
-736 QPIVAPAKPI
+736 
-746 EKPQPIVTPAEPVKK
+746 EKPQPIANPAEPVKK
-761 APSAPIKEATT
+761 APSAPIKETTT
-772 ESDISS
+772 ESDIYS
-778 RYEKLFGKNSS
+778 RYEKLFGKNDS
-789 SSENAESF
+789 SSENSESL

-806 LFGVKNTTENNE
+806 LFGVKNSTENNE
-818 NSNDTHTTA
+818 SS
-827 DNSEVKEDSIVF
+827 DNKQTNANNEPKDDSVVF

-849 IHNRTPQ
+849 VHNRTPQ
-856 STIPS
+856 STIPA
-861 LKTDKE
+861 LK

-876 GKNNPESLSQSQTKA
+876 GKNDPESLSQSQTKA

>member
-1 MKRFTAILAALLAAS
+1 M
-16 CVFSSAVM
+16 
-24 AIPGETDPETGYN
+24 
-37 QYVQDNIRY
+37 
-46 DALGYAYI
+46 GYAYI

-73 PINNPYDE
+73 PINNPYEE

-86 SSEPSVEEPSEE
+86 SSEPSVEEPSQE
-98 PSSEPSVEES
+98 PSSEPSVEE
-108 SEEPSTEPS
+108 P
-117 VEESSEEP
+117 
-125 SSETSVEESSQEP
+125 SQEP
-138 SSEPSVEESSKEPS
+138 SSEPSVEEPSQEPS
-152 KQESSKETSKRT
+152 KQESSQETSKRS

-191 ILRSGEQNEKALEI
+191 ILRSGEQNEKALEL

-289 YHSTEDD
+289 YHSTEDG

-320 AKNLSDQQKEI
+320 AKDLSDQQKEI

-395 IENNNIAEPKSEK
+395 IENNNISEQKPEK
-408 KKSETK
+408 KNSETK
-414 NKAEDKTKKKEDKK
+414 NKAEDKSKKKDGKK
-428 AEKSDKKQKSK
+428 AEKSDKKQKPK
-439 KQDKKKDSKKSEKP
+439 KQDKKKDSKKPDKP
-453 KLESKKEA
+453 KLESKKDV
-461 TPIEPKHEK
+461 TSIEPKYEK
-470 KSEPK
+470 NSESK
-475 TDEKVSETKTEEKP
+475 TDDKKTETKIE
-489 ITDEKAVSAESDYK
+489 EKAVSEESAYK
-503 PEDFSL
+503 FDDFAL

-536 KAPKYNPPGTL
+536 KAPKYNPPGTV

-571 VPKDKN
+571 VPKTKN
-577 DIQPIEEETIEP
+577 DIKPIEEETSEKIE
-589 TQVVE
+589 
-594 DKKPETVESTPV
+594 SAPV
-606 VEDKKPETVEP
+606 VEDKKPEITEP
-617 TPVVKDKKPETVEPT
+617 DTHDT
-632 PVVED
+632 
-637 KKLETVEPTPVVED
+637 
-651 KKFETAE
+651 
-658 PVTEQNAHENKD
+658 KD

-678 RIKKAVIPEIDE
+678 RIKKAVVPEIDE
-690 DAFEHESTTN
+690 DAFEHENTINASTK
-700 SSTEPINDTPKPV
+700 PIDNTPKPV
-713 IAPAKPIEKPQPIVA
+713 IAPAKLVEKPQPIVA
-728 PTNPVEKS
+728 PVEPV
-736 QPIVAPAKPI
+736 
-746 EKPQPIVTPAEPVKK
+746 EKPQPTANPAEPVKK
-761 APSAPIKEATT
+761 APSAPIKETTT

-778 RYEKLFGKNSS
+778 RYEKLFGKNDS
-789 SSENAESF
+789 SSENSESL

-806 LFGVKNTTENNE
+806 LFGVKNSTENNE
-818 NSNDTHTTA
+818 NS
-827 DNSEVKEDSIVF
+827 DNKQTNANNESKDDSVVF

-849 IHNRTPQ
+849 VHNRTPQ
-856 STIPS
+856 STIPA
-861 LKTDKE
+861 LK

-876 GKNNPESLSQSQTKA
+876 GKNDPESLSQSQTKA

>member
-24 AIPGETDPETGYN
+24 AIPGETDPQTGYN

-73 PINNPYDE
+73 PINNPYEE

-86 SSEPSVEEPSEE
+86 SSEPSVEEPS
-98 PSSEPSVEES
+98 
-108 SEEPSTEPS
+108 
-117 VEESSEEP
+117 
-125 SSETSVEESSQEP
+125 QEP
-138 SSEPSVEESSKEPS
+138 SSEPSVVESSQEPS
-152 KQESSKETSKRT
+152 KQESSKETSKRS

-191 ILRSGEQNEKALEI
+191 ILRSGEQNEKALEL

-289 YHSTEDD
+289 YHSTEDG

-320 AKNLSDQQKEI
+320 AKDLSDQQKEI

-395 IENNNIAEPKSEK
+395 IENNNISEQKPEK
-408 KKSETK
+408 KNSETK
-414 NKAEDKTKKKEDKK
+414 NKAEDKSKKKDGKK
-428 AEKSDKKQKSK
+428 AEKSDKKQKPK
-439 KQDKKKDSKKSEKP
+439 KQDKKKDSKKPDKP
-453 KLESKKEA
+453 KLESKKDV
-461 TPIEPKHEK
+461 TSIEPKYEK
-470 KSEPK
+470 NSESK
-475 TDEKVSETKTEEKP
+475 TDDKKTETKIE
-489 ITDEKAVSAESDYK
+489 EKAVSEESAYK
-503 PEDFSL
+503 FDDFAL

-536 KAPKYNPPGTL
+536 KAPKYNPPGTV

-571 VPKDKN
+571 VPKTKN
-577 DIQPIEEETIEP
+577 DIKPIEEETSEKIE
-589 TQVVE
+589 
-594 DKKPETVESTPV
+594 SAPV
-606 VEDKKPETVEP
+606 VEDKKPEITEP
-617 TPVVKDKKPETVEPT
+617 DTHDT
-632 PVVED
+632 
-637 KKLETVEPTPVVED
+637 
-651 KKFETAE
+651 
-658 PVTEQNAHENKD
+658 KD

-678 RIKKAVIPEIDE
+678 RIKKAVVPEIDE
-690 DAFEHESTTN
+690 DAFEHENTINASTK
-700 SSTEPINDTPKPV
+700 PIDNTPKPV
-713 IAPAKPIEKPQPIVA
+713 IAPAKLVEKPQPIVA
-728 PTNPVEKS
+728 PVEPV
-736 QPIVAPAKPI
+736 
-746 EKPQPIVTPAEPVKK
+746 EKPQPTANPAEPVKK
-761 APSAPIKEATT
+761 APSAPIKETTT

-778 RYEKLFGKNSS
+778 RYEKLFGKNDS
-789 SSENAESF
+789 SSENSESL

-806 LFGVKNTTENNE
+806 LFGVKNSTENNE
-818 NSNDTHTTA
+818 NS
-827 DNSEVKEDSIVF
+827 DNKQTNANNESKDDSVVF

-849 IHNRTPQ
+849 VHNRTPQ
-856 STIPS
+856 STIPA
-861 LKTDKE
+861 LK

-876 GKNNPESLSQSQTKA
+876 GKNDPESLSQSQTKA

>member
-24 AIPGETDPETGYN
+24 AIPGETDPQTGYN

-73 PINNPYDE
+73 PINNPYEE

-86 SSEPSVEEPSEE
+86 SSEPSVEEPSQE
-98 PSSEPSVEES
+98 PSPEPSVEE
-108 SEEPSTEPS
+108 P
-117 VEESSEEP
+117 
-125 SSETSVEESSQEP
+125 SQEP
-138 SSEPSVEESSKEPS
+138 SSEPSVVESSQEPS
-152 KQESSKETSKRT
+152 KQESSKETSKRS

-191 ILRSGEQNEKALEI
+191 ILRSGEQNEKALEL

-267 KQKEYTSCTQ
+267 KQKEYASCTQ

-289 YHSTEDD
+289 YHSTEDG

-320 AKNLSDQQKEI
+320 AKDLSDQQKEI

-349 ADTNEDEIKNMMIL
+349 ADTNDDEIKNMMIL

-382 ISRSRKKKKLLAE
+382 ISRSCKKKKLLAE
-395 IENNNIAEPKSEK
+395 IENNNISEQKPEK
-408 KKSETK
+408 KNSETK
-414 NKAEDKTKKKEDKK
+414 NKSEDKSKKKDDKK
-428 AEKSDKKQKSK
+428 AEKSDKKQKPK
-439 KQDKKKDSKKSEKP
+439 KQDEKKDSKKPDKP
-453 KLESKKEA
+453 KLESKKA
-461 TPIEPKHEK
+461 VTSIEPKYEK
-470 KSEPK
+470 KSESK
-475 TDEKVSETKTEEKP
+475 TDDKKTETKIE
-489 ITDEKAVSAESDYK
+489 EKAVSEESAYK
-503 PEDFSL
+503 FDDFAL

-536 KAPKYNPPGTL
+536 KAPKYNPPGTV

-571 VPKDKN
+571 VPKTKN
-577 DIQPIEEETIEP
+577 DIKPIEEETSEKIESAP
-589 TQVVE
+589 VVE
-594 DKKPETVESTPV
+594 DKKAETIESAPV
-606 VEDKKPETVEP
+606 VEDKKPEITEP
-617 TPVVKDKKPETVEPT
+617 DTHDT
-632 PVVED
+632 
-637 KKLETVEPTPVVED
+637 
-651 KKFETAE
+651 
-658 PVTEQNAHENKD
+658 KD

-678 RIKKAVIPEIDE
+678 RIKKAVVPEIDE
-690 DAFEHESTTN
+690 DAFEHENKINASTK
-700 SSTEPINDTPKPV
+700 PIDNTPKPV
-713 IAPAKPIEKPQPIVA
+713 IAPAKLVEKPQPIVA
-728 PTNPVEKS
+728 PVEPVEK
-736 QPIVAPAKPI
+736 
-746 EKPQPIVTPAEPVKK
+746 PQTIANPAEPVKK
-761 APSAPIKEATT
+761 APSAPIKETTT
-772 ESDISS
+772 ESDIYS
-778 RYEKLFGKNSS
+778 RYEKLFGKNDS
-789 SSENAESF
+789 SSENSESL

-806 LFGVKNTTENNE
+806 LFGVKNSTENNE
-818 NSNDTHTTA
+818 SS
-827 DNSEVKEDSIVF
+827 DNKQTNANNEPKDDSVVF

-849 IHNRTPQ
+849 VHNRTPQ
-856 STIPS
+856 STIPA
-861 LKTDKE
+861 LK

-876 GKNNPESLSQSQTKA
+876 GKNDPESLSQSQTKA

>member
-24 AIPGETDPETGYN
+24 AIPGETDPQTGYN

-73 PINNPYDE
+73 PINNPYEE

-86 SSEPSVEEPSEE
+86 SSEPSVEEPSQE
-98 PSSEPSVEES
+98 PSSEPSVEEPS
-108 SEEPSTEPS
+108 QEPSPEPS
-117 VEESSEEP
+117 VEEPSQEP
-125 SSETSVEESSQEP
+125 SSEPSVEESSQEP
-138 SSEPSVEESSKEPS
+138 SSEPSVVESSQEPS
-152 KQESSKETSKRT
+152 KQESSKETSKRS

-191 ILRSGEQNEKALEI
+191 ILRSGEQNEKALEL

-289 YHSTEDD
+289 YHSTEDG

-320 AKNLSDQQKEI
+320 AKDLSDQQKEI

-349 ADTNEDEIKNMMIL
+349 ADTNDDEIKNMMIL

-382 ISRSRKKKKLLAE
+382 ISRSCKKKKLLAE
-395 IENNNIAEPKSEK
+395 IENNNISEQKPEK
-408 KKSETK
+408 KNSETK
-414 NKAEDKTKKKEDKK
+414 NKSEDKSKKKDDKK
-428 AEKSDKKQKSK
+428 AEKSDKKQKPK
-439 KQDKKKDSKKSEKP
+439 KQDEKKDSKKPDKP
-453 KLESKKEA
+453 KLESKKEV
-461 TPIEPKHEK
+461 TSIEPKYEK
-470 KSEPK
+470 KSESK
-475 TDEKVSETKTEEKP
+475 TDDKKTETKIE
-489 ITDEKAVSAESDYK
+489 EKAVSEESAYK
-503 PEDFSL
+503 FDDFAL

-536 KAPKYNPPGTL
+536 KAPKYNPPGTV

-571 VPKDKN
+571 VPKTKN
-577 DIQPIEEETIEP
+577 DIKPIEEETSEKIESAP
-589 TQVVE
+589 VVE
-594 DKKPETVESTPV
+594 DKKAENIESAPV
-606 VEDKKPETVEP
+606 VEDKKPEITEP
-617 TPVVKDKKPETVEPT
+617 DTHDT
-632 PVVED
+632 
-637 KKLETVEPTPVVED
+637 
-651 KKFETAE
+651 
-658 PVTEQNAHENKD
+658 KD

-678 RIKKAVIPEIDE
+678 RIKKAVVPEIDE
-690 DAFEHESTTN
+690 DAFEHENKINASTK
-700 SSTEPINDTPKPV
+700 PIDNTPKPV
-713 IAPAKPIEKPQPIVA
+713 IAPAKLVEKPQPIVA
-728 PTNPVEKS
+728 PVEPV
-736 QPIVAPAKPI
+736 
-746 EKPQPIVTPAEPVKK
+746 EKPQPIANPAEPVKK
-761 APSAPIKEATT
+761 APSAPIKETTT
-772 ESDISS
+772 ESDIYS
-778 RYEKLFGKNSS
+778 RYEKLFGKNDS
-789 SSENAESF
+789 SSENSESL

-806 LFGVKNTTENNE
+806 LFGVKNSTENNE
-818 NSNDTHTTA
+818 SS
-827 DNSEVKEDSIVF
+827 DNKQTNANNEPKDDSVVF

-849 IHNRTPQ
+849 VHNRTPQ
-856 STIPS
+856 STIPA
-861 LKTDKE
+861 LK

-876 GKNNPESLSQSQTKA
+876 GKNDPESLSQSQTKA

>member
-1 MKRFTAILAALLAAS
+1 MSKRAYELKTEVIVMKRFTAILAALLAAS

-24 AIPGETDPETGYN
+24 AIPGETDPQTGYN

-73 PINNPYDE
+73 PINNPYEE

-86 SSEPSVEEPSEE
+86 SSEPSVEEPSQE
-98 PSSEPSVEES
+98 PSPEPSVEE
-108 SEEPSTEPS
+108 P
-117 VEESSEEP
+117 
-125 SSETSVEESSQEP
+125 SQEP
-138 SSEPSVEESSKEPS
+138 SSEPSVEEPSQEPSSEPSVEEPSQEPSSEPSVVESSKEPS
-152 KQESSKETSKRT
+152 KQESSKETSKRS

-191 ILRSGEQNEKALEI
+191 ILRSGEQNEKALEL

-267 KQKEYTSCTQ
+267 KQKEYASCTQ

-289 YHSTEDD
+289 YHSTEDG

-320 AKNLSDQQKEI
+320 AKDLSDQQKEI

-349 ADTNEDEIKNMMIL
+349 ADTNDDEIKNMMIL

-382 ISRSRKKKKLLAE
+382 ISRSCKKKKLLAE
-395 IENNNIAEPKSEK
+395 IENNNISEQKPEK
-408 KKSETK
+408 KNSETK
-414 NKAEDKTKKKEDKK
+414 NKAEDKSKKKDDKK
-428 AEKSDKKQKSK
+428 AEKSDKKQKPK
-439 KQDKKKDSKKSEKP
+439 KQDEKKDSKKPDKP
-453 KLESKKEA
+453 KLESKKEV
-461 TPIEPKHEK
+461 TSIEPKYEK
-470 KSEPK
+470 NSESK
-475 TDEKVSETKTEEKP
+475 TDDKKTETKIE
-489 ITDEKAVSAESDYK
+489 EKAVSEESAYK
-503 PEDFSL
+503 FDDFAL

-536 KAPKYNPPGTL
+536 KAPKYNPPGTV

-571 VPKDKN
+571 VPKTKN
-577 DIQPIEEETIEP
+577 DIKPIEEETSEKIESAP
-589 TQVVE
+589 VVE
-594 DKKPETVESTPV
+594 DKKAETIESAPV
-606 VEDKKPETVEP
+606 VEDKKPEITEP
-617 TPVVKDKKPETVEPT
+617 DTHDT
-632 PVVED
+632 
-637 KKLETVEPTPVVED
+637 
-651 KKFETAE
+651 
-658 PVTEQNAHENKD
+658 KD

-678 RIKKAVIPEIDE
+678 RIKKAVVPEIDE
-690 DAFEHESTTN
+690 DAFEHENKINASTK
-700 SSTEPINDTPKPV
+700 PIDNTPKPV
-713 IAPAKPIEKPQPIVA
+713 IAPAKLVEKPQPIVA
-728 PTNPVEKS
+728 PVEPVEK
-736 QPIVAPAKPI
+736 
-746 EKPQPIVTPAEPVKK
+746 PQTTANPAEPVKK
-761 APSAPIKEATT
+761 APSAPIKETTT
-772 ESDISS
+772 ESDIYS
-778 RYEKLFGKNSS
+778 RYEKLFGKNDS
-789 SSENAESF
+789 SSENSESL

-806 LFGVKNTTENNE
+806 LFGVKNSTENNE
-818 NSNDTHTTA
+818 SS
-827 DNSEVKEDSIVF
+827 DNKQTNANNEPKDDSVVF

-849 IHNRTPQ
+849 VHNRTPQ
-856 STIPS
+856 STIPA
-861 LKTDKE
+861 LK

-876 GKNNPESLSQSQTKA
+876 GKNDPESLSQSQTKA

>member
-1 MKRFTAILAALLAAS
+1 MSKRAYELKTEVIVMKRFTAILAALLAAS

-24 AIPGETDPETGYN
+24 AIPGETDPQTGYN

-73 PINNPYDE
+73 PINNPYEE

-86 SSEPSVEEPSEE
+86 SSEP
-98 PSSEPSVEES
+98 
-108 SEEPSTEPS
+108 
-117 VEESSEEP
+117 
-125 SSETSVEESSQEP
+125 SVEESSQEP
-138 SSEPSVEESSKEPS
+138 SSEPSVVESSQEPS
-152 KQESSKETSKRT
+152 KQESSKETSKRS

-191 ILRSGEQNEKALEI
+191 ILRSGEQNEKALEL

-289 YHSTEDD
+289 YHSTEDG

-320 AKNLSDQQKEI
+320 AKDLSDQQKEI

-349 ADTNEDEIKNMMIL
+349 ADTNDDEIKNMMIL

-382 ISRSRKKKKLLAE
+382 ISRSCKKKKLLAE
-395 IENNNIAEPKSEK
+395 IENNNISEQKPEK
-408 KKSETK
+408 KNSETK
-414 NKAEDKTKKKEDKK
+414 NKSEDKSKKKDGKK
-428 AEKSDKKQKSK
+428 AEKSDKKQKPK
-439 KQDKKKDSKKSEKP
+439 KQDKKKDSKKPDKP

-461 TPIEPKHEK
+461 TPVEPKYEK
-470 KSEPK
+470 NSESK
-475 TDEKVSETKTEEKP
+475 TDDKKTETKIE
-489 ITDEKAVSAESDYK
+489 EKAVSEESAYK
-503 PEDFSL
+503 FDDFAL

-527 QTKVNPNLP
+527 QTKTNPNLP
-536 KAPKYNPPGTL
+536 KAPKYNPPGTV

-571 VPKDKN
+571 VPKTKN
-577 DIQPIEEETIEP
+577 DIKPIEEETS
-589 TQVVE
+589 
-594 DKKPETVESTPV
+594 ETIGSAPV
-606 VEDKKPETVEP
+606 VEDKKV
-617 TPVVKDKKPETVEPT
+617 ETVEPT

-637 KKLETVEPTPVVED
+637 KKV
-651 KKFETAE
+651 ETAE

-678 RIKKAVIPEIDE
+678 RIKKAVVPEIDE
-690 DAFEHESTTN
+690 DAFEHENTINASTK
-700 SSTEPINDTPKPV
+700 PIDNTPKPV
-713 IAPAKPIEKPQPIVA
+713 IAPAKLVEKPQPIVA
-728 PTNPVEKS
+728 PIKPV
-736 QPIVAPAKPI
+736 
-746 EKPQPIVTPAEPVKK
+746 EKPQPTANPAEPVKK
-761 APSAPIKEATT
+761 TPSAPIKETAT

-778 RYEKLFGKNSS
+778 RYEKLFGKNDS
-789 SSENAESF
+789 SSENSESL

-806 LFGVKNTTENNE
+806 LFGVKNSTENNE
-818 NSNDTHTTA
+818 NS
-827 DNSEVKEDSIVF
+827 DNKQTNANNEPKDDSVVF

-849 IHNRTPQ
+849 VHNRTPQ
-856 STIPS
+856 STIPA
-861 LKTDKE
+861 LK

-876 GKNNPESLSQSQTKA
+876 GKNDPESLSQSQTKA

>member
-24 AIPGETDPETGYN
+24 AIPGETDPQTGYN

-73 PINNPYDE
+73 PINNPYEE

-86 SSEPSVEEPSEE
+86 SSEPSVEEPSQE
-98 PSSEPSVEES
+98 PSPEPSVEE
-108 SEEPSTEPS
+108 P
-117 VEESSEEP
+117 
-125 SSETSVEESSQEP
+125 SQEP
-138 SSEPSVEESSKEPS
+138 SSEPSVEEPSQEPSSEPSVVESSQEPS
-152 KQESSKETSKRT
+152 KQESSKETSKRS

-191 ILRSGEQNEKALEI
+191 ILRSGEQNEKALEL

-267 KQKEYTSCTQ
+267 KQKEYASCTQ

-289 YHSTEDD
+289 YHSTEDG

-320 AKNLSDQQKEI
+320 AKDLSDQQKEI

-349 ADTNEDEIKNMMIL
+349 ADTNDDEIKNMMIL

-368 GVCIV
+368 GVCIL

-382 ISRSRKKKKLLAE
+382 ISRSCKKKKLLAE
-395 IENNNIAEPKSEK
+395 IENNNISEQKPEK
-408 KKSETK
+408 KNSETK
-414 NKAEDKTKKKEDKK
+414 NKSEDKSKKKDDKK
-428 AEKSDKKQKSK
+428 AEKSDKKQKPK
-439 KQDKKKDSKKSEKP
+439 KQDEKKDSKKPDKP
-453 KLESKKEA
+453 KLESKKEV
-461 TPIEPKHEK
+461 TSIEPKYEK
-470 KSEPK
+470 KSESK
-475 TDEKVSETKTEEKP
+475 TDDKKTETKIE
-489 ITDEKAVSAESDYK
+489 EKAVSEESTYK
-503 PEDFSL
+503 FDDFAL

-527 QTKVNPNLP
+527 QTKTNPNLP
-536 KAPKYNPPGTL
+536 KAPKYNPPGTV

-571 VPKDKN
+571 VPKTKN
-577 DIQPIEEETIEP
+577 DIKPIEEETSEKIESAP
-589 TQVVE
+589 VVE
-594 DKKPETVESTPV
+594 DKKAETAPV
-606 VEDKKPETVEP
+606 VEDKKPEITEP
-617 TPVVKDKKPETVEPT
+617 DTHDT
-632 PVVED
+632 
-637 KKLETVEPTPVVED
+637 
-651 KKFETAE
+651 
-658 PVTEQNAHENKD
+658 KD

-678 RIKKAVIPEIDE
+678 RIKKAVVPEIDE
-690 DAFEHESTTN
+690 DAFEHENKINASTK
-700 SSTEPINDTPKPV
+700 PIDNTPKPV
-713 IAPAKPIEKPQPIVA
+713 IAPAKLVEKPQPIVA
-728 PTNPVEKS
+728 PVEPVEK
-736 QPIVAPAKPI
+736 
-746 EKPQPIVTPAEPVKK
+746 PQTTANPAEPVKK
-761 APSAPIKEATT
+761 APSAPIKETTT
-772 ESDISS
+772 ESDIYS
-778 RYEKLFGKNSS
+778 RYEKLFGKNDS
-789 SSENAESF
+789 SSENSESL

-806 LFGVKNTTENNE
+806 LFGVKNSTENNE
-818 NSNDTHTTA
+818 SS
-827 DNSEVKEDSIVF
+827 DNKQTNANNEPKDDSVVF

-849 IHNRTPQ
+849 VHNRTPQ
-856 STIPS
+856 STIPA
-861 LKTDKE
+861 LK

-876 GKNNPESLSQSQTKA
+876 GKNDPESLSQSQTKA

>member
-24 AIPGETDPETGYN
+24 AIPGETDPQTGYN

-73 PINNPYDE
+73 PINNPYEE

-86 SSEPSVEEPSEE
+86 SSEPSVEEPSQE
-98 PSSEPSVEES
+98 PSSEPSVEE
-108 SEEPSTEPS
+108 PSQ
-117 VEESSEEP
+117 EP
-125 SSETSVEESSQEP
+125 SSEPSVEESSQEP
-138 SSEPSVEESSKEPS
+138 SSEPSVVESSQEPS
-152 KQESSKETSKRT
+152 KQESSKETSKRS

-191 ILRSGEQNEKALEI
+191 ILRSGEQNEKALEL

-289 YHSTEDD
+289 YHSTEDG

-320 AKNLSDQQKEI
+320 AKDLSDQQKEI

-349 ADTNEDEIKNMMIL
+349 ADTNDDEIKNMMIL

-382 ISRSRKKKKLLAE
+382 ISRSCKKKKLLAE
-395 IENNNIAEPKSEK
+395 IENNNISEQKPEK
-408 KKSETK
+408 KNSETK
-414 NKAEDKTKKKEDKK
+414 NKAEDKSKKKDDKK
-428 AEKSDKKQKSK
+428 AEKSDKKQKPK
-439 KQDKKKDSKKSEKP
+439 KQDKKKDSKKPDKP
-453 KLESKKEA
+453 KLESKKEV
-461 TPIEPKHEK
+461 TSIEPKYEK
-470 KSEPK
+470 NSESK
-475 TDEKVSETKTEEKP
+475 TDDKKTETKIE
-489 ITDEKAVSAESDYK
+489 EKAVSEESAYK
-503 PEDFSL
+503 FDDFAL

-536 KAPKYNPPGTL
+536 KAPKYNPPGTV

-571 VPKDKN
+571 VPKTKN
-577 DIQPIEEETIEP
+577 DIKPIEEETSEKIESAP
-589 TQVVE
+589 VVE
-594 DKKPETVESTPV
+594 DKKAENIESAPV
-606 VEDKKPETVEP
+606 VEDKKPEITEP
-617 TPVVKDKKPETVEPT
+617 DTHDT
-632 PVVED
+632 
-637 KKLETVEPTPVVED
+637 
-651 KKFETAE
+651 
-658 PVTEQNAHENKD
+658 KD

-678 RIKKAVIPEIDE
+678 RIKKAVVPEIDE
-690 DAFEHESTTN
+690 DAFEHENTINASTK
-700 SSTEPINDTPKPV
+700 PIDNTPKPV
-713 IAPAKPIEKPQPIVA
+713 IAPAKLVEKPQPIVA
-728 PTNPVEKS
+728 PVEPV
-736 QPIVAPAKPI
+736 
-746 EKPQPIVTPAEPVKK
+746 EKPQPTANPAEPVKK
-761 APSAPIKEATT
+761 APSAPIKETTT

-778 RYEKLFGKNSS
+778 RYEKLFGKNDS
-789 SSENAESF
+789 SSENSESL

-806 LFGVKNTTENNE
+806 LFGVKNSTENNE
-818 NSNDTHTTA
+818 NS
-827 DNSEVKEDSIVF
+827 DNKQTNANNESKDDSVVF

-849 IHNRTPQ
+849 VHNRTPQ
-856 STIPS
+856 STIPA
-861 LKTDKE
+861 LK

-876 GKNNPESLSQSQTKA
+876 GKNDPESLSQSQTKA

>member
-1 MKRFTAILAALLAAS
+1 MSKRAYELKTEVIVMKRFTAILAALLAAS

-24 AIPGETDPETGYN
+24 AIPGETDPQTGYN

-73 PINNPYDE
+73 PINNPYEE

-86 SSEPSVEEPSEE
+86 SSEP
-98 PSSEPSVEES
+98 
-108 SEEPSTEPS
+108 
-117 VEESSEEP
+117 
-125 SSETSVEESSQEP
+125 SVEESSQEP
-138 SSEPSVEESSKEPS
+138 SSEPSVVESSQEPS
-152 KQESSKETSKRT
+152 KQESSKETSKRS

-191 ILRSGEQNEKALEI
+191 ILRSGEQNEKALEL

-267 KQKEYTSCTQ
+267 KQKEYASCTQ

-289 YHSTEDD
+289 YHSTEDG

-320 AKNLSDQQKEI
+320 AKDLSDQQKEI

-349 ADTNEDEIKNMMIL
+349 ADTNDDEIKNMMIL

-382 ISRSRKKKKLLAE
+382 ISRSCKKKKLLAE
-395 IENNNIAEPKSEK
+395 IENNNISEQKPEK
-408 KKSETK
+408 KNSETK
-414 NKAEDKTKKKEDKK
+414 NKAEDKSKKKDDKK
-428 AEKSDKKQKSK
+428 AEKSDKKQKPK
-439 KQDKKKDSKKSEKP
+439 KQDEKKDSKKPDKP
-453 KLESKKEA
+453 KLESKKA
-461 TPIEPKHEK
+461 VTSIEPKYEK
-470 KSEPK
+470 NSESK
-475 TDEKVSETKTEEKP
+475 TDDKKTETKIE
-489 ITDEKAVSAESDYK
+489 EKAVSEESAYK
-503 PEDFSL
+503 FDDFAL

-536 KAPKYNPPGTL
+536 KAPKYNPPGTV

-571 VPKDKN
+571 VPKTKN
-577 DIQPIEEETIEP
+577 DIKPIEEETSEKIESAP
-589 TQVVE
+589 VVE
-594 DKKPETVESTPV
+594 DKKAETIESAPV
-606 VEDKKPETVEP
+606 VEDKKPEITEP
-617 TPVVKDKKPETVEPT
+617 DTHDT
-632 PVVED
+632 
-637 KKLETVEPTPVVED
+637 
-651 KKFETAE
+651 
-658 PVTEQNAHENKD
+658 KD

-678 RIKKAVIPEIDE
+678 RIKKAVVPEIDE
-690 DAFEHESTTN
+690 DAFEHENKINASTK
-700 SSTEPINDTPKPV
+700 PIDNTPKPV
-713 IAPAKPIEKPQPIVA
+713 IAPAKLVEKPQPIVA
-728 PTNPVEKS
+728 PVEPV
-736 QPIVAPAKPI
+736 
-746 EKPQPIVTPAEPVKK
+746 EKPQPIANPAEPVKK
-761 APSAPIKEATT
+761 APSAPIKETTT
-772 ESDISS
+772 ESDIYS
-778 RYEKLFGKNSS
+778 RYEKLFGKNDS
-789 SSENAESF
+789 SSENSESL

-806 LFGVKNTTENNE
+806 LFGVKNSTENNE
-818 NSNDTHTTA
+818 SS
-827 DNSEVKEDSIVF
+827 DNKQTNANNEPKDDSVVF

-849 IHNRTPQ
+849 VHNRTPQ
-856 STIPS
+856 STIPA
-861 LKTDKE
+861 LK

-876 GKNNPESLSQSQTKA
+876 GKNDPESLSQSQTKA

>member
-24 AIPGETDPETGYN
+24 AIPGETDPQTGYN

-73 PINNPYDE
+73 PINNPYEE

-86 SSEPSVEEPSEE
+86 SSEP
-98 PSSEPSVEES
+98 
-108 SEEPSTEPS
+108 
-117 VEESSEEP
+117 
-125 SSETSVEESSQEP
+125 SVEESSQEP
-138 SSEPSVEESSKEPS
+138 SSEPSVVESSQEPS
-152 KQESSKETSKRT
+152 KQESSKETSKRS

-191 ILRSGEQNEKALEI
+191 ILRSGEQNEKALEL

-289 YHSTEDD
+289 YHSTEDG

-320 AKNLSDQQKEI
+320 AKDLSDQQKEI

-349 ADTNEDEIKNMMIL
+349 ADTNDDEIKNMMIL

-382 ISRSRKKKKLLAE
+382 ISRSCKKKKLLAE
-395 IENNNIAEPKSEK
+395 IENNNISEQKPEK
-408 KKSETK
+408 KNSETK
-414 NKAEDKTKKKEDKK
+414 NKSEDKSKKKDGKK
-428 AEKSDKKQKSK
+428 AEKSDKKQKLK
-439 KQDKKKDSKKSEKP
+439 KQDKKKDSKKPDKP

-461 TPIEPKHEK
+461 TPVEPKYEK
-470 KSEPK
+470 NSESK
-475 TDEKVSETKTEEKP
+475 TDDKKTETKIE
-489 ITDEKAVSAESDYK
+489 EKAVSEESAYK
-503 PEDFSL
+503 FDDFAL

-536 KAPKYNPPGTL
+536 KAPKYNPPGTV

-571 VPKDKN
+571 VPKTKN
-577 DIQPIEEETIEP
+577 DIKPIEEETSEKIESAP
-589 TQVVE
+589 VVE
-594 DKKPETVESTPV
+594 DKKAETIESAPV
-606 VEDKKPETVEP
+606 VEDKKPEITEP
-617 TPVVKDKKPETVEPT
+617 DTHDT
-632 PVVED
+632 
-637 KKLETVEPTPVVED
+637 
-651 KKFETAE
+651 
-658 PVTEQNAHENKD
+658 KD

-678 RIKKAVIPEIDE
+678 RIKKAVVPEIDE
-690 DAFEHESTTN
+690 DAFEHENTINASTK
-700 SSTEPINDTPKPV
+700 PIDNTPKPV
-713 IAPAKPIEKPQPIVA
+713 IAPAKLVEKPQPIVA
-728 PTNPVEKS
+728 PVEPV
-736 QPIVAPAKPI
+736 
-746 EKPQPIVTPAEPVKK
+746 EKPQPTANPAEPVKK
-761 APSAPIKEATT
+761 APSAPIKETTT

-778 RYEKLFGKNSS
+778 RYEKLFGKNDS
-789 SSENAESF
+789 SSENSESL

-806 LFGVKNTTENNE
+806 LFGVKNSTENNE
-818 NSNDTHTTA
+818 NS
-827 DNSEVKEDSIVF
+827 DNKQTNANNESKDDSVVF

-849 IHNRTPQ
+849 VHNRTPQ
-856 STIPS
+856 STIPA
-861 LKTDKE
+861 LK

-876 GKNNPESLSQSQTKA
+876 GKNDPESLSQSQTKA

>member
-24 AIPGETDPETGYN
+24 AIPGETDPQTGYN

-73 PINNPYDE
+73 PINNPYEE

-86 SSEPSVEEPSEE
+86 SSEPSVEEPSQE
-98 PSSEPSVEES
+98 PSSEPSVEEPS
-108 SEEPSTEPS
+108 QEPSSEPS
-117 VEESSEEP
+117 VEEPSQEP
-125 SSETSVEESSQEP
+125 SSEPSVEESSQEP
-138 SSEPSVEESSKEPS
+138 SSEPSVVESSQEPS
-152 KQESSKETSKRT
+152 KQESSKETSKRS

-191 ILRSGEQNEKALEI
+191 ILRSGEQNEKALEL

-289 YHSTEDD
+289 YHSTEDG

-320 AKNLSDQQKEI
+320 AKDLSDQQKEI

-395 IENNNIAEPKSEK
+395 IENNNISEQKPEK
-408 KKSETK
+408 KNSETK
-414 NKAEDKTKKKEDKK
+414 NKAEDKSKKKDGKK
-428 AEKSDKKQKSK
+428 AEKSDKKQKPK
-439 KQDKKKDSKKSEKP
+439 KQDKKKDSKKPDKP
-453 KLESKKEA
+453 KLESKKDV
-461 TPIEPKHEK
+461 TSIEPKYVK
-470 KSEPK
+470 NSESK
-475 TDEKVSETKTEEKP
+475 TDDKKTETKIE
-489 ITDEKAVSAESDYK
+489 EKAVSEKSAYK
-503 PEDFSL
+503 FDDFAL

-536 KAPKYNPPGTL
+536 KAPKYNPPGTV

-571 VPKDKN
+571 VPKTKN
-577 DIQPIEEETIEP
+577 DIKPIEEETSEKIE
-589 TQVVE
+589 
-594 DKKPETVESTPV
+594 SAPV
-606 VEDKKPETVEP
+606 VEDKKPEITEP
-617 TPVVKDKKPETVEPT
+617 DTHDT
-632 PVVED
+632 
-637 KKLETVEPTPVVED
+637 
-651 KKFETAE
+651 
-658 PVTEQNAHENKD
+658 KD

-678 RIKKAVIPEIDE
+678 RIKKAVVPEIDE
-690 DAFEHESTTN
+690 DAFEHENTINASTK
-700 SSTEPINDTPKPV
+700 PIDNTPKPV
-713 IAPAKPIEKPQPIVA
+713 IAPAKLVEKPQPIVA
-728 PTNPVEKS
+728 PVEPV
-736 QPIVAPAKPI
+736 
-746 EKPQPIVTPAEPVKK
+746 EKPQPTANPAEPVKK
-761 APSAPIKEATT
+761 APSAPIKETTT

-778 RYEKLFGKNSS
+778 RYEKLFGKNDS
-789 SSENAESF
+789 SSENSESL

-806 LFGVKNTTENNE
+806 LFGVKNSTENNE
-818 NSNDTHTTA
+818 NS
-827 DNSEVKEDSIVF
+827 DNKQTNANNESKDDSVVF

-849 IHNRTPQ
+849 VHNRTPQ
-856 STIPS
+856 STIPA
-861 LKTDKE
+861 LK

-876 GKNNPESLSQSQTKA
+876 GKNDPESLSQSQTKA

>member
-1 MKRFTAILAALLAAS
+1 MSKRAYELKTEVIVMKRFTAILAALLAAS

-24 AIPGETDPETGYN
+24 AIPGETDPQTGYN

-73 PINNPYDE
+73 PINNPYEE

-86 SSEPSVEEPSEE
+86 SSEPSVEEPSQE
-98 PSSEPSVEES
+98 PSSEPSVEE
-108 SEEPSTEPS
+108 PSQ
-117 VEESSEEP
+117 EP
-125 SSETSVEESSQEP
+125 SSEPSVEESSQEP
-138 SSEPSVEESSKEPS
+138 SSEPSVEESSQEPSSEPSVVESSQEPS
-152 KQESSKETSKRT
+152 KQESSKETSKRS

-191 ILRSGEQNEKALEI
+191 ILRSGEQNEKALEL

-257 DLIEITNSLT
+257 DLSEITNSLT

-289 YHSTEDD
+289 YHSTEDG

-320 AKNLSDQQKEI
+320 AKDLSDQQKEI

-368 GVCIV
+368 GVCIL

-395 IENNNIAEPKSEK
+395 IENNNISEQKPEK
-408 KKSETK
+408 KNSETK
-414 NKAEDKTKKKEDKK
+414 NKSEDKSKKKDGKK
-428 AEKSDKKQKSK
+428 AEKSDKKQKPK
-439 KQDKKKDSKKSEKP
+439 KQDKKKDSKKPDKP

-461 TPIEPKHEK
+461 TPVEPKYEK
-470 KSEPK
+470 NSESK
-475 TDEKVSETKTEEKP
+475 TDDKKTETKIE
-489 ITDEKAVSAESDYK
+489 EKAVSEESAYK
-503 PEDFSL
+503 FDDFAL

-536 KAPKYNPPGTL
+536 KAPKYNPPGTV

-571 VPKDKN
+571 VPKTKN
-577 DIQPIEEETIEP
+577 DIKPIEEETSEKIESAP
-589 TQVVE
+589 AVE
-594 DKKPETVESTPV
+594 DKKPET
-606 VEDKKPETVEP
+606 
-617 TPVVKDKKPETVEPT
+617 
-632 PVVED
+632 
-637 KKLETVEPTPVVED
+637 L
-651 KKFETAE
+651 E

-678 RIKKAVIPEIDE
+678 RIKKAVVPEIDE
-690 DAFEHESTTN
+690 DAFEHENTINASTK
-700 SSTEPINDTPKPV
+700 PIDNTPKPV
-713 IAPAKPIEKPQPIVA
+713 IAPAKLVEKPQPTVVPVEPVEKPQPIA
-728 PTNPVEKS
+728 N
-736 QPIVAPAKPI
+736 
-746 EKPQPIVTPAEPVKK
+746 PAELVKK
-761 APSAPIKEATT
+761 APSAPIKETTT

-778 RYEKLFGKNSS
+778 RYEKLFGKNDSS
-789 SSENAESF
+789 FENSESL

-806 LFGVKNTTENNE
+806 LFGVKNSTENNE
-818 NSNDTHTTA
+818 ST
-827 DNSEVKEDSIVF
+827 DNKQTNANNEPKDDSVVF

-849 IHNRTPQ
+849 VHNRTPQ
-856 STIPS
+856 STIPA
-861 LKTDKE
+861 LK

-876 GKNNPESLSQSQTKA
+876 GKNDPESLSQSQTKA

>member
-24 AIPGETDPETGYN
+24 AIPGETDPQTGYN

-73 PINNPYDE
+73 PINNPYEE

-86 SSEPSVEEPSEE
+86 SSEPSVEEPSQE
-98 PSSEPSVEES
+98 PSSEPSVEE
-108 SEEPSTEPS
+108 PSQ
-117 VEESSEEP
+117 EP
-125 SSETSVEESSQEP
+125 SSEPSVEESSQEP
-138 SSEPSVEESSKEPS
+138 SSEPSVVESSQEPS
-152 KQESSKETSKRT
+152 KQESSKETSKRS

-191 ILRSGEQNEKALEI
+191 ILRSGEQNEKALEL

-289 YHSTEDD
+289 YHSTEDG

-320 AKNLSDQQKEI
+320 AKDLSDQQKEI

-349 ADTNEDEIKNMMIL
+349 ADTNDDEIKNMMIL

-382 ISRSRKKKKLLAE
+382 ISRSCKKKKLLAE
-395 IENNNIAEPKSEK
+395 IENNNISEQKPEK
-408 KKSETK
+408 KNSETK
-414 NKAEDKTKKKEDKK
+414 NKSEDKSKKKDDKK
-428 AEKSDKKQKSK
+428 AEKSDKKQKPK
-439 KQDKKKDSKKSEKP
+439 KQDKKKDSKKPDKP

-461 TPIEPKHEK
+461 TPVEPKYEK
-470 KSEPK
+470 NSESK
-475 TDEKVSETKTEEKP
+475 TDDKKTETKIE
-489 ITDEKAVSAESDYK
+489 EKAVSEESAYK
-503 PEDFSL
+503 FDDFAL

-536 KAPKYNPPGTL
+536 KAPKYNPPGTV

-571 VPKDKN
+571 VPKTKN
-577 DIQPIEEETIEP
+577 DIKPIEEETSEKIESAP
-589 TQVVE
+589 VVE
-594 DKKPETVESTPV
+594 DKKAETIESAPV
-606 VEDKKPETVEP
+606 VEDKKPEITEP
-617 TPVVKDKKPETVEPT
+617 DTHDT
-632 PVVED
+632 
-637 KKLETVEPTPVVED
+637 
-651 KKFETAE
+651 
-658 PVTEQNAHENKD
+658 KD

-678 RIKKAVIPEIDE
+678 RIKKAVVPEIDE
-690 DAFEHESTTN
+690 DAFEHENTINASTK
-700 SSTEPINDTPKPV
+700 PIDNTPKPV
-713 IAPAKPIEKPQPIVA
+713 IAPAKLVEKPQPIVA
-728 PTNPVEKS
+728 PVEPVKKP
-736 QPIVAPAKPI
+736 QPIVAPVEPV
-746 EKPQPIVTPAEPVKK
+746 EKPQPTANPAEPVKK
-761 APSAPIKEATT
+761 APSAPIKETTT

-778 RYEKLFGKNSS
+778 RYEKLFGKNDS
-789 SSENAESF
+789 SSENSESL

-806 LFGVKNTTENNE
+806 LFGVKNSTENDESSDNKQTNANNE
-818 NSNDTHTTA
+818 SKD
-827 DNSEVKEDSIVF
+827 DSIVF

-849 IHNRTPQ
+849 VHNRTPQ
-856 STIPS
+856 STIPA
-861 LKTDKE
+861 LK

-876 GKNNPESLSQSQTKA
+876 GKNDPESLSQSQTKA